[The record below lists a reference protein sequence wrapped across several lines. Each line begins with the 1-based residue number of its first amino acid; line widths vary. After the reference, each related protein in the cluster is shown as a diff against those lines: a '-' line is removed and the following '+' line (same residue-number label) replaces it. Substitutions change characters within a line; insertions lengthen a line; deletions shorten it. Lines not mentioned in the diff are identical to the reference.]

1 MNEEIDYTK
10 LSKEELI
17 SLLRNQ
23 EKARLDEVEKLNK
36 SNQELI
42 SSNQELNKN
51 NQELIY
57 EIERLSSEKKELQ
70 EQVKLWKTKY
80 EYQLAKEKKG
90 NLERF
95 VTKADNA
102 YKTAQ
107 ERRIYSRK
115 KIPPTNDPDATKRK
129 KAQRIYSKEEL
140 RELAKGNEI
149 YTNDILPELMAEH
162 PDWHFERIGEDETYI
177 LERVKAHIVV
187 HLVSTPKYI
196 SKEQRGVIYQNE
208 SISPIPHSNVGPSLL
223 ADICTAKFQF
233 GMPVFR
239 YHNWINGCGFEF
251 SLRTLYGYI
260 MKGAELL
267 EGIYNNIESSIR
279 TGNCSCL
286 GIDETYLKVI
296 EAIGDEREHC
306 YVYVINGEPD
316 GHKIRFFK
324 YTGSRNSDYVKNLL
338 KDYKGTIVVDGYS
351 GYDKMPEGISKQ
363 RCLCHLRRKF
373 ADIVKTLDD
382 DKKKDSVAYGALKLI
397 DKIFE
402 NERIIKDKKLDPM
415 DVLKERNSKD
425 YLADVDAFRKY
436 VEDTGFVEHSP
447 LGEAMNYYF
456 NGGDDFFT
464 FLSCGDIPLDNNMTE
479 RACKMFATNRRGFLF
494 CRNDDGA
501 RAASILTTVI
511 KTAEANGLY
520 PDEYL
525 NYVFSHTHNTSASAL
540 MPWSDVIRDNP
551 KLIIKKKK

>member
-36 SNQELI
+36 SNQEL
-42 SSNQELNKN
+42 NKN

-57 EIERLSSEKKELQ
+57 EIERLSSEKKELE
-70 EQVKLWKTKY
+70 EQVKLWKAKY

-162 PDWHFERIGEDETYI
+162 PDWHFEKIGEDETYI

-425 YLADVDAFRKY
+425 YLADVDAFKKY

-525 NYVFSHTHNTSASAL
+525 NYVFSHTHNTSASNL
-540 MPWSDVIRDNP
+540 MPWSDGVRDNP

>member
-1 MNEEIDYTK
+1 MNVEINYSE

-17 SLLRNQ
+17 SLLKDQ
-23 EKARLDEVEKLNK
+23 EEAHLRKVE
-36 SNQELI
+36 EL
-42 SSNQELNKN
+42 SKN
-51 NQELIY
+51 NQELIH
-57 EIERLSSEKKELQ
+57 ENERLASEKKVLE
-70 EQVKLWKTKY
+70 EQVKRWKAKY
-80 EYQLAKEKKG
+80 EYELAKEKKG

-95 VTKADNA
+95 VTKSDNA
-102 YKTAQ
+102 FRTVE
-107 ERRIYSRK
+107 ERRAYSRK
-115 KIPPTNDPDATKRK
+115 KIPPTNDPDAPKRK
-129 KAQRIYSKEEL
+129 KAQRIYSTEEL

-149 YTNDILPELMAEH
+149 YTNDILPELMAQH
-162 PDWHFERIGEDETYI
+162 PDWHFEKIGEDETFV

-208 SISPIPHSNVGPSLL
+208 SVSPISHSNVGPSLL
-223 ADICTAKFQF
+223 ADLCTAKFQF

-239 YHNWINGCGFEF
+239 YHKWINGCGFEF

-260 MKGAELL
+260 MKAAELL
-267 EGIYNNIESSIR
+267 EGIYAVIENLI
-279 TGNCSCL
+279 GNGKSPYY

-296 EAIGDEREHC
+296 EAIGDNREHC
-306 YVYVINGEPD
+306 YVYVIHGEPD
-316 GHKIRFFK
+316 GHKIRFFR
-324 YTGSRNSDYVKNLL
+324 YTGSRDSDYIKKLL
-338 KDYKGTIVVDGYS
+338 KNYKGTIVVDGYS

-382 DKKKDSVAYGALKLI
+382 KEKKDSVAYEALRLI

-402 NERIIKDKKLDPM
+402 NERRIKAKNLDPV
-415 DVLKERNSKD
+415 DVLEERNKED

-436 VEDTGFVEHSP
+436 VEEIGYAENSP
-447 LGEAMNYYF
+447 LGDAIGYYL

-464 FLSCGDIPLDNNMTE
+464 FLKCGDIPIDNNLTE
-479 RACKMFATNRRGFLF
+479 QTCKMFATNRRGFLF

-511 KTAEANGLY
+511 KTAEENGLY

-525 NYVFSHTHNTSASAL
+525 TYVFSHAHNTSASKL
-540 MPWSDVIRDNP
+540 MPWSEGIRDNP
-551 KLIIKKKK
+551 KLLIKKKG

>member
-1 MNEEIDYTK
+1 MNVKINYLE

-17 SLLRNQ
+17 SLMKDQEEAHLR
-23 EKARLDEVEKLNK
+23 KVE
-36 SNQELI
+36 ELI
-42 SSNQELNKN
+42 HEN
-51 NQELIY
+51 
-57 EIERLSSEKKELQ
+57 ERLASEKKVLE
-70 EQVKLWKTKY
+70 EQVKRWKAKY
-80 EYQLAKEKKG
+80 EYELAKEKKG

-95 VTKADNA
+95 VTKSDNA
-102 YKTAQ
+102 FRTVE
-107 ERRIYSRK
+107 ERRVYSRK
-115 KIPPTNDPDATKRK
+115 KIPPTNDPDAPKRK
-129 KAQRIYSKEEL
+129 KAQRIYSTEEL

-149 YTNDILPELMAEH
+149 YTNDILPELMAQH
-162 PDWHFERIGEDETYI
+162 PDWHFEKIGEDETFV

-208 SISPIPHSNVGPSLL
+208 SVSPISHSSVGPSLL
-223 ADICTAKFQF
+223 ADLCTAKFQF

-239 YHNWINGCGFEF
+239 YHKWINGCGFEF
-251 SLRTLYGYI
+251 SRRTLYGYI
-260 MKGAELL
+260 MKAAELL
-267 EGIYNNIESSIR
+267 EGIYAVIENLI
-279 TGNCSCL
+279 GNGKSPYY

-296 EAIGDEREHC
+296 EAIGDNREHC
-306 YVYVINGEPD
+306 YVYVIHGEPD
-316 GHKIRFFK
+316 GHKIRFFR
-324 YTGSRNSDYVKNLL
+324 YTGSRDSDYIKKLL
-338 KDYKGTIVVDGYS
+338 KNYKGTIVVDGYS

-382 DKKKDSVAYGALKLI
+382 KEKKDSVAYEALRLI

-402 NERIIKDKKLDPM
+402 NERRIKAKNLDPV
-415 DVLKERNSKD
+415 DVLEERNKED

-436 VEDTGFVEHSP
+436 VEEIGYAENSP
-447 LGEAMNYYF
+447 LGDAIGYYL

-464 FLSCGDIPLDNNMTE
+464 FLKCGDIPIDNNLTE
-479 RACKMFATNRRGFLF
+479 QTCKMFATNRRGFLF

-511 KTAEANGLY
+511 KTAEENGLY

-525 NYVFSHTHNTSASAL
+525 TYVFSHAHNTSASKL
-540 MPWSDVIRDNP
+540 MPWSEGIKDNP
-551 KLIIKKKK
+551 KLLIKKKG

>member
-1 MNEEIDYTK
+1 MNVEINYSE

-17 SLLRNQ
+17 SLLKDQ
-23 EKARLDEVEKLNK
+23 EEAHLRKVE
-36 SNQELI
+36 EL
-42 SSNQELNKN
+42 SKN
-51 NQELIY
+51 NQELIH
-57 EIERLSSEKKELQ
+57 ENERLASEKKDLE
-70 EQVKLWKTKY
+70 EQVKRWKAKY
-80 EYQLAKEKKG
+80 EYELAKEKKG

-95 VTKADNA
+95 VTKSDNA
-102 YKTAQ
+102 FRTVE
-107 ERRIYSRK
+107 ERKVYSRK
-115 KIPPTNDPDATKRK
+115 KIPSTNDPDAPKRK
-129 KAQRIYSKEEL
+129 KAQRIYSTEEL

-149 YTNDILPELMAEH
+149 YTNDILPELMAQH
-162 PDWHFERIGEDETYI
+162 PDWHFEKIGEDETFV

-208 SISPIPHSNVGPSLL
+208 SVSPISHSNVGPSLL
-223 ADICTAKFQF
+223 ADLCTAKFQF

-239 YHNWINGCGFEF
+239 YHKWINGCGFEF

-260 MKGAELL
+260 MKAAELL
-267 EGIYNNIESSIR
+267 EGIYAVIENLI
-279 TGNCSCL
+279 GNGKSPYY

-296 EAIGDEREHC
+296 EAIGDDREHC
-306 YVYVINGEPD
+306 YVYVIHGEPD
-316 GHKIRFFK
+316 GHKIRFFR
-324 YTGSRNSDYVKNLL
+324 YTGSRDSDYIKKLL
-338 KDYKGTIVVDGYS
+338 KNYKGTIVVDGYS

-382 DKKKDSVAYGALKLI
+382 KEKKDSVAYEALRLI

-402 NERIIKDKKLDPM
+402 NERRIKAKNLDPV
-415 DVLKERNSKD
+415 DVLEERNKED

-436 VEDTGFVEHSP
+436 VEEIGYAKNSP
-447 LGEAMNYYF
+447 LGNAIGYYL

-464 FLSCGDIPLDNNMTE
+464 FLKCGDIPIDNNLTE
-479 RACKMFATNRRGFLF
+479 QTCKMFATNRRGFLF

-511 KTAEANGLY
+511 KTAEENGLY

-525 NYVFSHTHNTSASAL
+525 TYVFSHAHNTSASKL
-540 MPWSDVIRDNP
+540 MPWSEGIRDNP
-551 KLIIKKKK
+551 KLLIKKKG

>member
-1 MNEEIDYTK
+1 MNVEINYSE

-17 SLLRNQ
+17 SLLKDQ
-23 EKARLDEVEKLNK
+23 EEAHLRKVE
-36 SNQELI
+36 EL
-42 SSNQELNKN
+42 SKN
-51 NQELIY
+51 NQELIH
-57 EIERLSSEKKELQ
+57 ENERLASEKKVLE
-70 EQVKLWKTKY
+70 EQVKRWKAKY
-80 EYQLAKEKKG
+80 EYELAKEKKG

-95 VTKADNA
+95 VTKSDNA
-102 YKTAQ
+102 FRTVE
-107 ERRIYSRK
+107 ERRAYSRK
-115 KIPPTNDPDATKRK
+115 KIPPTNDPDAPKRK
-129 KAQRIYSKEEL
+129 KAQRIYSTEEL

-149 YTNDILPELMAEH
+149 YTNDILPELMAQH
-162 PDWHFERIGEDETYI
+162 PDWHFEKIGEDETFV

-208 SISPIPHSNVGPSLL
+208 SVSPISHSNVGPSLL
-223 ADICTAKFQF
+223 ADLCTAKFQF

-239 YHNWINGCGFEF
+239 YHKWINGCGFEF

-260 MKGAELL
+260 MKAAELL
-267 EGIYNNIESSIR
+267 EGIYAVIENLI
-279 TGNCSCL
+279 GNGKSPYY

-296 EAIGDEREHC
+296 EAIGDDREHC
-306 YVYVINGEPD
+306 YVYVIHGEPD
-316 GHKIRFFK
+316 GHKIRFFR
-324 YTGSRNSDYVKNLL
+324 YTGSRDSDYIKKLL
-338 KDYKGTIVVDGYS
+338 KNYKGTIVVDGYS

-382 DKKKDSVAYGALKLI
+382 KEKKDSVAYEALRLI

-402 NERIIKDKKLDPM
+402 NERRIKAKNLDPV
-415 DVLKERNSKD
+415 DVLEERNKEE

-436 VEDTGFVEHSP
+436 VEEIGYAKNSP
-447 LGEAMNYYF
+447 LGDAIGYYL

-464 FLSCGDIPLDNNMTE
+464 FLKCGDIPIDNNLTE
-479 RACKMFATNRRGFLF
+479 QTCKMFATNRRGFLF

-511 KTAEANGLY
+511 KTAEENGLY

-525 NYVFSHTHNTSASAL
+525 TYVFSHAHNTSASKL
-540 MPWSDVIRDNP
+540 MPWSEGIRDNP
-551 KLIIKKKK
+551 KLLIKKKG

>member
-1 MNEEIDYTK
+1 MNVEINYSE

-17 SLLRNQ
+17 SLLKDQ
-23 EKARLDEVEKLNK
+23 EEAHLRKVE
-36 SNQELI
+36 EL
-42 SSNQELNKN
+42 SKN
-51 NQELIY
+51 NQELIH
-57 EIERLSSEKKELQ
+57 ENERLASEKKDLE
-70 EQVKLWKTKY
+70 EQVKRWKAKY
-80 EYQLAKEKKG
+80 EYELAKEKKG

-95 VTKADNA
+95 VTKSDNA
-102 YKTAQ
+102 FRTVE
-107 ERRIYSRK
+107 ERRAYSRK
-115 KIPPTNDPDATKRK
+115 KIPPTNDPDAPKRK
-129 KAQRIYSKEEL
+129 KAQRIYSTEEL

-149 YTNDILPELMAEH
+149 YTNDILPELMAQH
-162 PDWHFERIGEDETYI
+162 PDWHFEKIGEDETFV

-208 SISPIPHSNVGPSLL
+208 SVSPISHSNVGPSLL
-223 ADICTAKFQF
+223 ADLCTAKFQF

-239 YHNWINGCGFEF
+239 YHKWINGCGFEF

-260 MKGAELL
+260 MKAAELL
-267 EGIYNNIESSIR
+267 EGIYAVIENLI
-279 TGNCSCL
+279 GNGKSPYY

-296 EAIGDEREHC
+296 EAIGDNREHC
-306 YVYVINGEPD
+306 YVYVIHGEPD
-316 GHKIRFFK
+316 GHKIRFFR
-324 YTGSRNSDYVKNLL
+324 YTGSRDSDYIKKLL
-338 KDYKGTIVVDGYS
+338 KNYKGTIVVDGYS

-382 DKKKDSVAYGALKLI
+382 KEKKDSVAYEALRLI

-402 NERIIKDKKLDPM
+402 NERRIKAKNLDPV
-415 DVLKERNSKD
+415 DVLEERNKEE

-436 VEDTGFVEHSP
+436 VEEIGYAENSP
-447 LGEAMNYYF
+447 LGDAIGYYL

-464 FLSCGDIPLDNNMTE
+464 FLKCGDIPIDNNLTE
-479 RACKMFATNRRGFLF
+479 QTCKMFATNRRGFLF

-511 KTAEANGLY
+511 KTAEENGLY

-525 NYVFSHTHNTSASAL
+525 TYVFSHAHNTSASKL
-540 MPWSDVIRDNP
+540 MPWSEGIRDNP
-551 KLIIKKKK
+551 KLLIKKKG

>member
-1 MNEEIDYTK
+1 MLKDQEEAHLRK
-10 LSKEELI
+10 VEEL
-17 SLLRNQ
+17 S
-23 EKARLDEVEKLNK
+23 
-36 SNQELI
+36 
-42 SSNQELNKN
+42 KN
-51 NQELIY
+51 NQELIH
-57 EIERLSSEKKELQ
+57 ENERLASEKKVLE
-70 EQVKLWKTKY
+70 EQVKRWKAKY
-80 EYQLAKEKKG
+80 EYELAKEKKG

-95 VTKADNA
+95 VTKSDNA
-102 YKTAQ
+102 FRTAE
-107 ERRIYSRK
+107 ERRAYSRK
-115 KIPPTNDPDATKRK
+115 KIPSTNDPDAPKRK
-129 KAQRIYSKEEL
+129 KARRIYSTEEL

-149 YTNDILPELMAEH
+149 YTNDILPELMAQH
-162 PDWHFERIGEDETYI
+162 PDWHFEKIGEDETFV

-208 SISPIPHSNVGPSLL
+208 SVSPISHSNVGPSLL
-223 ADICTAKFQF
+223 ADLCTAKFQF

-239 YHNWINGCGFEF
+239 YHKWINGCGFEF

-260 MKGAELL
+260 MKAAELL
-267 EGIYNNIESSIR
+267 EGIYAVIENLI
-279 TGNCSCL
+279 GNGKSPYY

-296 EAIGDEREHC
+296 EAIGDDREHC
-306 YVYVINGEPD
+306 YVYVIHGEPD
-316 GHKIRFFK
+316 GHKIRFFR
-324 YTGSRNSDYVKNLL
+324 YTGSRDSDYIKKLL
-338 KDYKGTIVVDGYS
+338 KNYKGTIVVDGYS

-382 DKKKDSVAYGALKLI
+382 KEKKDSVAYEALRLI

-402 NERIIKDKKLDPM
+402 NERRIKAKNLDPV
-415 DVLKERNSKD
+415 DVLEERNKED

-436 VEDTGFVEHSP
+436 VEEIGYAENSP
-447 LGEAMNYYF
+447 LGDAIGYYL

-464 FLSCGDIPLDNNMTE
+464 FLKCGDIPIDNNLTE
-479 RACKMFATNRRGFLF
+479 QTCKMFATNRRGFLF

-511 KTAEANGLY
+511 KTAEENGLY

-525 NYVFSHTHNTSASAL
+525 TYVFSHAHNTSASNL
-540 MPWSDVIRDNP
+540 MPWSEGIRDNP
-551 KLIIKKKK
+551 KLLIKKKG

>member
-1 MNEEIDYTK
+1 MNVEINYSE

-17 SLLRNQ
+17 SLLKDR
-23 EKARLDEVEKLNK
+23 EEAHLRKVE
-36 SNQELI
+36 EL
-42 SSNQELNKN
+42 SKN
-51 NQELIY
+51 NQELIH
-57 EIERLSSEKKELQ
+57 ENERLASEKKDLE
-70 EQVKLWKTKY
+70 EQVKRWKAKY
-80 EYQLAKEKKG
+80 EYELAKEKKG

-95 VTKADNA
+95 VTKSDNA
-102 YKTAQ
+102 FRTVE
-107 ERRIYSRK
+107 ERRAYSRK
-115 KIPPTNDPDATKRK
+115 KIPSTNDPDAPKRK
-129 KAQRIYSKEEL
+129 KAQRIYSTEEL

-149 YTNDILPELMAEH
+149 YTNDILPELMSQH
-162 PDWHFERIGEDETYI
+162 PDWHFEKIGEDETFV

-208 SISPIPHSNVGPSLL
+208 SVSPISHSNVGPSLL
-223 ADICTAKFQF
+223 ADLCTAKFQF

-239 YHNWINGCGFEF
+239 YHKWINGCGFEF

-260 MKGAELL
+260 MKAAELL
-267 EGIYNNIESSIR
+267 EGIYAVIENLI
-279 TGNCSCL
+279 GNGKSPYY

-296 EAIGDEREHC
+296 EAIGDDREHC
-306 YVYVINGEPD
+306 YVYVIHGEPD
-316 GHKIRFFK
+316 GHKIRFFR
-324 YTGSRNSDYVKNLL
+324 YTGSRDSDYIKKLL
-338 KDYKGTIVVDGYS
+338 KNYKGTIVVDGYS

-382 DKKKDSVAYGALKLI
+382 KEKKDSVAYEALRLI

-402 NERIIKDKKLDPM
+402 NERRIKAKNLDPV
-415 DVLKERNSKD
+415 DVLEERNKED

-436 VEDTGFVEHSP
+436 VEEIGYAKNSP
-447 LGEAMNYYF
+447 LGDAIGYYL

-464 FLSCGDIPLDNNMTE
+464 FLKCGDIPIDNNLTE
-479 RACKMFATNRRGFLF
+479 QTCKMFATNRRGFLF

-511 KTAEANGLY
+511 KTAEENGLY

-525 NYVFSHTHNTSASAL
+525 TYVFSHAHNTSASNL
-540 MPWSDVIRDNP
+540 MPWSEGIRDNP
-551 KLIIKKKK
+551 KLLIKKKG

>member
-1 MNEEIDYTK
+1 MNVEINYSE

-17 SLLRNQ
+17 SLLKDQ
-23 EKARLDEVEKLNK
+23 EEAHLRKVE
-36 SNQELI
+36 EL
-42 SSNQELNKN
+42 SKN
-51 NQELIY
+51 NQEIIH
-57 EIERLSSEKKELQ
+57 ENERLASEKKDLE
-70 EQVKLWKTKY
+70 EQVKRWKAKY
-80 EYQLAKEKKG
+80 EYELAKEKKG

-95 VTKADNA
+95 VTKSDNA
-102 YKTAQ
+102 FRTVE
-107 ERRIYSRK
+107 ERRVYSRK
-115 KIPPTNDPDATKRK
+115 KIPPTNDPDAPKRK
-129 KAQRIYSKEEL
+129 KAQRIYSTEEL

-149 YTNDILPELMAEH
+149 YTNDILPELMSQH
-162 PDWHFERIGEDETYI
+162 PDWHFEKIGEDETFV

-208 SISPIPHSNVGPSLL
+208 SVSPISHSNVGPSLL
-223 ADICTAKFQF
+223 ADLCTAKFQF

-239 YHNWINGCGFEF
+239 YHKWINGCGFEF

-260 MKGAELL
+260 MKAAELL
-267 EGIYNNIESSIR
+267 EGIYAVIENLI
-279 TGNCSCL
+279 GNGKSPYY

-296 EAIGDEREHC
+296 EAIGDDREHC
-306 YVYVINGEPD
+306 YVYVIHGEPD
-316 GHKIRFFK
+316 GHKIRFFR
-324 YTGSRNSDYVKNLL
+324 YTGSRDSDYIKKLL
-338 KDYKGTIVVDGYS
+338 KNYKGTIVVDGYS

-382 DKKKDSVAYGALKLI
+382 KEKKNSVAYEALRLI

-402 NERIIKDKKLDPM
+402 NERRIKAKNLDPV
-415 DVLKERNSKD
+415 DVLEERNKED

-436 VEDTGFVEHSP
+436 VEEIGYAENSP
-447 LGEAMNYYF
+447 LGDAIGYYL

-464 FLSCGDIPLDNNMTE
+464 FLKCGDIPIDNNLTE
-479 RACKMFATNRRGFLF
+479 QTCKMFATNRRGFLF

-511 KTAEANGLY
+511 KTAEENGLY

-525 NYVFSHTHNTSASAL
+525 TYVFSHAHNTSASNL
-540 MPWSDVIRDNP
+540 MPWSEGIRDNP
-551 KLIIKKKK
+551 KLLIKKKG

>member
-1 MNEEIDYTK
+1 MNVEINYSE

-17 SLLRNQ
+17 SLLKDQ
-23 EKARLDEVEKLNK
+23 EEAHLRKVE
-36 SNQELI
+36 EL
-42 SSNQELNKN
+42 SKN
-51 NQELIY
+51 NQELIH
-57 EIERLSSEKKELQ
+57 ENERLASEKKVLE
-70 EQVKLWKTKY
+70 EQVKRWKAKY
-80 EYQLAKEKKG
+80 EYELAKEKKG

-95 VTKADNA
+95 VTKSDNA
-102 YKTAQ
+102 FRTVE
-107 ERRIYSRK
+107 ERRVYSRK
-115 KIPPTNDPDATKRK
+115 KIPPTNDPDAPKRK
-129 KAQRIYSKEEL
+129 KAQRIYSTEEL

-149 YTNDILPELMAEH
+149 YTNDILPELMAQH
-162 PDWHFERIGEDETYI
+162 PDWHFEKIGEDETFV

-208 SISPIPHSNVGPSLL
+208 SVSPISHSSVGPSLL
-223 ADICTAKFQF
+223 ADLCTAKFQF

-239 YHNWINGCGFEF
+239 YHKWINGCGFEF

-260 MKGAELL
+260 MKAAELL
-267 EGIYNNIESSIR
+267 EGIYAVIENLI
-279 TGNCSCL
+279 GNGKSPYY

-296 EAIGDEREHC
+296 EAIGDNREHC
-306 YVYVINGEPD
+306 YVYVIHGEPD

-324 YTGSRNSDYVKNLL
+324 YTGSRDSDYIKKLL
-338 KDYKGTIVVDGYS
+338 KNYKGTIVVDGYS

-382 DKKKDSVAYGALKLI
+382 KEKKDSVAYEALRLI

-402 NERIIKDKKLDPM
+402 NERRIKAKNLDPV
-415 DVLKERNSKD
+415 DVLEERNKED

-436 VEDTGFVEHSP
+436 VEEIGYAENSP
-447 LGEAMNYYF
+447 LGDAIGYYL

-464 FLSCGDIPLDNNMTE
+464 FLKCGDIPIDNNLTE
-479 RACKMFATNRRGFLF
+479 QTCKMFATNRRGFLF

-511 KTAEANGLY
+511 KTAEENGLY

-525 NYVFSHTHNTSASAL
+525 TYVFSHAHNTSASNL
-540 MPWSDVIRDNP
+540 MPWSEGIRDNP
-551 KLIIKKKK
+551 KLLIKKKG

>member
-1 MNEEIDYTK
+1 MNVEINYSE

-17 SLLRNQ
+17 SLLKDQ
-23 EKARLDEVEKLNK
+23 EEAHLRKVE
-36 SNQELI
+36 EL
-42 SSNQELNKN
+42 SKN
-51 NQELIY
+51 NQELIH
-57 EIERLSSEKKELQ
+57 ENERLASEKKDLE
-70 EQVKLWKTKY
+70 EQVKRWKAKY
-80 EYQLAKEKKG
+80 EYELAKEKKG

-95 VTKADNA
+95 VTKSDNA
-102 YKTAQ
+102 FRTVE
-107 ERRIYSRK
+107 ERRAYSRK
-115 KIPPTNDPDATKRK
+115 KIPPTNDPDAPKRK
-129 KAQRIYSKEEL
+129 KAQRIYSTEEL

-149 YTNDILPELMAEH
+149 YTNDILPELMAQH
-162 PDWHFERIGEDETYI
+162 PDWHFEKIGEDETFV

-208 SISPIPHSNVGPSLL
+208 SVSPISHSNVGPSLL
-223 ADICTAKFQF
+223 ADLCTAKFQF

-239 YHNWINGCGFEF
+239 YHKWINGCGFEF

-260 MKGAELL
+260 MKAAELL
-267 EGIYNNIESSIR
+267 EGIYAVIENLI
-279 TGNCSCL
+279 GNGKSPYY

-296 EAIGDEREHC
+296 EAIGDDREHC
-306 YVYVINGEPD
+306 YVYVIHGEPD
-316 GHKIRFFK
+316 GHKIRFFR
-324 YTGSRNSDYVKNLL
+324 YTGSRDSDYIKKLL
-338 KDYKGTIVVDGYS
+338 KNYKGTIVVDGYS

-382 DKKKDSVAYGALKLI
+382 KEKKDSVAYEALRLI

-402 NERIIKDKKLDPM
+402 NERRIKAKNLDPV
-415 DVLKERNSKD
+415 DVLEERNKED

-436 VEDTGFVEHSP
+436 VEEIGYAENSP
-447 LGEAMNYYF
+447 LGDAIGYYL

-464 FLSCGDIPLDNNMTE
+464 FLKCGDIPIDNNLTE
-479 RACKMFATNRRGFLF
+479 QTCKMFATNRRGFLF

-501 RAASILTTVI
+501 RAASILTSII
-511 KTAEANGLY
+511 KTAEENGLY

-525 NYVFSHTHNTSASAL
+525 TYVFSHAHNTSASNL
-540 MPWSDVIRDNP
+540 MPWSEGIRDNP
-551 KLIIKKKK
+551 KLLIKKKG

>member
-1 MNEEIDYTK
+1 MNVEINYSE

-17 SLLRNQ
+17 SLLKDQ
-23 EKARLDEVEKLNK
+23 EEAHLRKVE
-36 SNQELI
+36 EL
-42 SSNQELNKN
+42 SKN
-51 NQELIY
+51 NQELIH
-57 EIERLSSEKKELQ
+57 ENERLASEKKDLE
-70 EQVKLWKTKY
+70 EQVKRWKAKY
-80 EYQLAKEKKG
+80 EYELAKEKKG

-95 VTKADNA
+95 VTKSDNA
-102 YKTAQ
+102 FRTVE
-107 ERRIYSRK
+107 ERRAYSRK
-115 KIPPTNDPDATKRK
+115 KIPSTNDPDAPKRK
-129 KAQRIYSKEEL
+129 KAQRIYSTEEL

-149 YTNDILPELMAEH
+149 YTNDILPELMSQH
-162 PDWHFERIGEDETYI
+162 PDWHFEKIGEDETFV

-208 SISPIPHSNVGPSLL
+208 SVSPISHSNVGPSLL
-223 ADICTAKFQF
+223 ADLCTAKFQF

-239 YHNWINGCGFEF
+239 YHKWINGCGFEF

-260 MKGAELL
+260 MKAAELL
-267 EGIYNNIESSIR
+267 EGIYAVIENLI
-279 TGNCSCL
+279 GNGKSPYY

-296 EAIGDEREHC
+296 EAIGDDREHC
-306 YVYVINGEPD
+306 YVYVIHGEPD
-316 GHKIRFFK
+316 GHKIRFFR
-324 YTGSRNSDYVKNLL
+324 YTGSRDSYYIKKLL
-338 KDYKGTIVVDGYS
+338 KNYKGTIVVDGYS

-382 DKKKDSVAYGALKLI
+382 KEKKDSVAYEALRLI

-402 NERIIKDKKLDPM
+402 NERRIKAKNLDPV
-415 DVLKERNSKD
+415 DVLEERNKED

-436 VEDTGFVEHSP
+436 VEEIGYAKDSP
-447 LGEAMNYYF
+447 LGDAIGYYL

-464 FLSCGDIPLDNNMTE
+464 FLKCGDIPIDNNLTE
-479 RACKMFATNRRGFLF
+479 QTCKMFATNRRGFLF

-511 KTAEANGLY
+511 KTAEENGLY

-525 NYVFSHTHNTSASAL
+525 TYVFSHAHNTSASNL
-540 MPWSDVIRDNP
+540 MPWSEGIRDNP
-551 KLIIKKKK
+551 KLLIKKKG

>member
-1 MNEEIDYTK
+1 MNVEINYSE

-17 SLLRNQ
+17 SLLKDQ
-23 EKARLDEVEKLNK
+23 EEAHLRKVE
-36 SNQELI
+36 EL
-42 SSNQELNKN
+42 SKN
-51 NQELIY
+51 NQELIH
-57 EIERLSSEKKELQ
+57 ENERLASEKKVLE
-70 EQVKLWKTKY
+70 EQVKRWKAKY
-80 EYQLAKEKKG
+80 EYELAKEKKG

-95 VTKADNA
+95 VTKSDNA
-102 YKTAQ
+102 FRTVE
-107 ERRIYSRK
+107 ERRVYSRK
-115 KIPPTNDPDATKRK
+115 KIPPTNDPDAPKRK
-129 KAQRIYSKEEL
+129 KAQRIYSTEEL

-149 YTNDILPELMAEH
+149 YTNDILPELMSQH
-162 PDWHFERIGEDETYI
+162 PDWHFEKIGEDETFV

-208 SISPIPHSNVGPSLL
+208 SVSPISHSNVGPSLL
-223 ADICTAKFQF
+223 ADLCTAKFQF

-239 YHNWINGCGFEF
+239 YHKWINGCGFEF

-260 MKGAELL
+260 MKAAELL
-267 EGIYNNIESSIR
+267 EGIYAVIENLIG
-279 TGNCSCL
+279 TGKSPYY

-296 EAIGDEREHC
+296 EAIGDNREHC
-306 YVYVINGEPD
+306 YVYVIHGEPD
-316 GHKIRFFK
+316 GHKIRFFR
-324 YTGSRNSDYVKNLL
+324 YTGSRDSDYIKKLL
-338 KDYKGTIVVDGYS
+338 KNYKGTIVVDGYS

-382 DKKKDSVAYGALKLI
+382 KEKKDSVAYEALRLI

-402 NERIIKDKKLDPM
+402 NERRIKAKNLDPV
-415 DVLKERNSKD
+415 DVLEERNKEE

-436 VEDTGFVEHSP
+436 VEEIGYAENSP
-447 LGEAMNYYF
+447 LGDAIGYYL

-464 FLSCGDIPLDNNMTE
+464 FLKCGDIPIDNNLTE
-479 RACKMFATNRRGFLF
+479 QTCKMFATNRRGFLF

-511 KTAEANGLY
+511 KTAEENGLY

-525 NYVFSHTHNTSASAL
+525 TYVFSHAHNTSASKL
-540 MPWSDVIRDNP
+540 MPWSEGIRDNP
-551 KLIIKKKK
+551 KLLIKKKG

>member
-1 MNEEIDYTK
+1 MNVEINYSE

-17 SLLRNQ
+17 SLLKDQ
-23 EKARLDEVEKLNK
+23 EEAHLRKVE
-36 SNQELI
+36 EL
-42 SSNQELNKN
+42 SKN
-51 NQELIY
+51 NQELIH
-57 EIERLSSEKKELQ
+57 ENERLASEKKVLE
-70 EQVKLWKTKY
+70 EQVKRWKAKY
-80 EYQLAKEKKG
+80 EYELAKEKKG

-95 VTKADNA
+95 VTKSDNA
-102 YKTAQ
+102 FRTVE
-107 ERRIYSRK
+107 ERRAYSRK
-115 KIPPTNDPDATKRK
+115 KIPSTNDPDAPKRK
-129 KAQRIYSKEEL
+129 KAQRIYSTEEL

-149 YTNDILPELMAEH
+149 YTNDILPELMAQH
-162 PDWHFERIGEDETYI
+162 PDWHFEKIGEDETFV

-208 SISPIPHSNVGPSLL
+208 SVSPISHSNVGPSLL
-223 ADICTAKFQF
+223 ADLCTAKFQF

-239 YHNWINGCGFEF
+239 YHKWINGCGFEF

-260 MKGAELL
+260 MKAAELL
-267 EGIYNNIESSIR
+267 EGIYAVIENLI
-279 TGNCSCL
+279 GNGKSPYY

-296 EAIGDEREHC
+296 EAIGDDREHC
-306 YVYVINGEPD
+306 YVYVIHGEPD
-316 GHKIRFFK
+316 GHKIRFFR
-324 YTGSRNSDYVKNLL
+324 YTGSRDSDYIKKLL
-338 KDYKGTIVVDGYS
+338 KNYKGTIVVDGYS

-382 DKKKDSVAYGALKLI
+382 KEKKGSVAYEALRLI

-402 NERIIKDKKLDPM
+402 NERRIKAKNLDPV
-415 DVLKERNSKD
+415 DVLEERNKED

-436 VEDTGFVEHSP
+436 VEEIGYAENSP
-447 LGEAMNYYF
+447 LGDAIGYYL

-464 FLSCGDIPLDNNMTE
+464 FLKCGDIPIDNNLTE
-479 RACKMFATNRRGFLF
+479 QTCKMFATNRRGFLF

-511 KTAEANGLY
+511 KTAEENGLY

-525 NYVFSHTHNTSASAL
+525 TYVFSHAHNTSASKL
-540 MPWSDVIRDNP
+540 MPWSEGIRDNP
-551 KLIIKKKK
+551 KLLIKKKG

>member
-1 MNEEIDYTK
+1 MNVEINYSE

-17 SLLRNQ
+17 SLLKDQ
-23 EKARLDEVEKLNK
+23 EEAHLRKVE
-36 SNQELI
+36 EL
-42 SSNQELNKN
+42 SKN
-51 NQELIY
+51 NQELIH
-57 EIERLSSEKKELQ
+57 ENERLASEKKDLE
-70 EQVKLWKTKY
+70 EQVKRWKAKY
-80 EYQLAKEKKG
+80 EYELAKEKKG

-95 VTKADNA
+95 VTKSDNA
-102 YKTAQ
+102 FRTVE
-107 ERRIYSRK
+107 ERRVYSRK
-115 KIPPTNDPDATKRK
+115 KIPPTNDPDAPKRK
-129 KAQRIYSKEEL
+129 KAQRIYSTEEL

-149 YTNDILPELMAEH
+149 YTNDILPELMAQH
-162 PDWHFERIGEDETYI
+162 PDWHFEKIGEDETFV

-208 SISPIPHSNVGPSLL
+208 SVSPISHSSVGPSLL
-223 ADICTAKFQF
+223 ADLCTAKFQF

-239 YHNWINGCGFEF
+239 YHKWINGCGFEF

-260 MKGAELL
+260 MKAAELL
-267 EGIYNNIESSIR
+267 EGIYAVIENLI
-279 TGNCSCL
+279 GNGKSPYY

-296 EAIGDEREHC
+296 EAIGDNREHC
-306 YVYVINGEPD
+306 YVYVIHGEPD
-316 GHKIRFFK
+316 GHKIRFFR
-324 YTGSRNSDYVKNLL
+324 YTGSRDSDYIKKLL
-338 KDYKGTIVVDGYS
+338 KNYKGTIVVDGYS

-382 DKKKDSVAYGALKLI
+382 KEKKDSVAYEALRLI

-402 NERIIKDKKLDPM
+402 NERRIKAKNLDPV
-415 DVLKERNSKD
+415 DVLEERNKED

-436 VEDTGFVEHSP
+436 VEEIGYAKNSP
-447 LGEAMNYYF
+447 LGDAIGYYL

-464 FLSCGDIPLDNNMTE
+464 FLKCGDIPIDNNLTE
-479 RACKMFATNRRGFLF
+479 QTCKMFATNRRGFLF

-511 KTAEANGLY
+511 KTAEENGLY

-525 NYVFSHTHNTSASAL
+525 TYVFSHAHNTSASNL
-540 MPWSDVIRDNP
+540 MPWSEGIRDNP
-551 KLIIKKKK
+551 KLLITTKG

>member
-1 MNEEIDYTK
+1 MNVEINYSE

-17 SLLRNQ
+17 SLLKDQ
-23 EKARLDEVEKLNK
+23 EEAHLRKVE
-36 SNQELI
+36 EL
-42 SSNQELNKN
+42 SKN
-51 NQELIY
+51 NQELIH
-57 EIERLSSEKKELQ
+57 ENERLASEKKVLE
-70 EQVKLWKTKY
+70 EQVKRWKAKY
-80 EYQLAKEKKG
+80 EYELAKEKKG

-95 VTKADNA
+95 VTKSDNA
-102 YKTAQ
+102 FRTVE
-107 ERRIYSRK
+107 ERRAYSRK
-115 KIPPTNDPDATKRK
+115 KIPPTNDPDAPKRK
-129 KAQRIYSKEEL
+129 KAQRIYSTEEL

-149 YTNDILPELMAEH
+149 YTNDILPELMSQH
-162 PDWHFERIGEDETYI
+162 PDWHFEKIGEDETFV

-208 SISPIPHSNVGPSLL
+208 SVSPISHSNVGPSLL
-223 ADICTAKFQF
+223 ADLCTAKFQF

-239 YHNWINGCGFEF
+239 YHKWINGCGFEF

-260 MKGAELL
+260 MKAAELL
-267 EGIYNNIESSIR
+267 EGIYAVIENLIG
-279 TGNCSCL
+279 TGKSPYY

-296 EAIGDEREHC
+296 EAIGDDREHC
-306 YVYVINGEPD
+306 YVYVIHGEPD
-316 GHKIRFFK
+316 GHKIRFFR
-324 YTGSRNSDYVKNLL
+324 YTGSRDSDYIKKLL
-338 KDYKGTIVVDGYS
+338 KNYKGTIVVDGYS

-382 DKKKDSVAYGALKLI
+382 KEKKDSVAYEALRLI

-402 NERIIKDKKLDPM
+402 NERRIKAKNLDPV
-415 DVLKERNSKD
+415 DVLEERNKED

-436 VEDTGFVEHSP
+436 VEEIGYAKNSP
-447 LGEAMNYYF
+447 LGDAIGYYL

-464 FLSCGDIPLDNNMTE
+464 FLKCGDIPIDNNLTE
-479 RACKMFATNRRGFLF
+479 QTCKMFATNRRGFLF

-511 KTAEANGLY
+511 KTAEENGLY

-525 NYVFSHTHNTSASAL
+525 TYVFSHAHNTSASNL
-540 MPWSDVIRDNP
+540 MPWSEGIRDNP
-551 KLIIKKKK
+551 KLLIKKKG

>member
-1 MNEEIDYTK
+1 MNVKINYSE

-17 SLLRNQ
+17 SLMKDQEEAHLR
-23 EKARLDEVEKLNK
+23 KVE
-36 SNQELI
+36 ELI
-42 SSNQELNKN
+42 HEN
-51 NQELIY
+51 
-57 EIERLSSEKKELQ
+57 ERLASEKKVLE
-70 EQVKLWKTKY
+70 EQVKRWKAKY
-80 EYQLAKEKKG
+80 EYELAKEKKG

-95 VTKADNA
+95 VTKSDNA
-102 YKTAQ
+102 FRTVE
-107 ERRIYSRK
+107 ERRVYSRK
-115 KIPPTNDPDATKRK
+115 KIPPTNDPDAPKRK
-129 KAQRIYSKEEL
+129 KAQRIYSTEEL

-149 YTNDILPELMAEH
+149 YTNDILPELMAQH
-162 PDWHFERIGEDETYI
+162 PDWHFEKIGEDETFV

-208 SISPIPHSNVGPSLL
+208 SVSPISHSNVGPSLL
-223 ADICTAKFQF
+223 ADLCTAKFQF

-239 YHNWINGCGFEF
+239 YHKWINGCGFEF

-260 MKGAELL
+260 MKAAELL
-267 EGIYNNIESSIR
+267 EGIYAVIENLI
-279 TGNCSCL
+279 GNGKSPYY

-296 EAIGDEREHC
+296 EAIGDDREHC
-306 YVYVINGEPD
+306 YVYVIHGEPD
-316 GHKIRFFK
+316 GHKIRFFR
-324 YTGSRNSDYVKNLL
+324 YTGSRDSDYIKKLL
-338 KDYKGTIVVDGYS
+338 KNYKGTIVVDGYS

-382 DKKKDSVAYGALKLI
+382 KEKKDSVAYEALRLI

-402 NERIIKDKKLDPM
+402 NERRIKAKNLDPV
-415 DVLKERNSKD
+415 DVLEERNKED

-436 VEDTGFVEHSP
+436 VEEIGYAENSP
-447 LGEAMNYYF
+447 LGDAIGYYL

-464 FLSCGDIPLDNNMTE
+464 FLKCGDIPIDNNLTE
-479 RACKMFATNRRGFLF
+479 QTCKMFATNRRGFLF

-511 KTAEANGLY
+511 KTAEENGLY

-525 NYVFSHTHNTSASAL
+525 TYVFSHAHNTSASNL
-540 MPWSDVIRDNP
+540 MPWSEGIRDNP
-551 KLIIKKKK
+551 KLLIKKKG

>member
-1 MNEEIDYTK
+1 MNVEINYSE

-17 SLLRNQ
+17 SLLKDQ
-23 EKARLDEVEKLNK
+23 EEAHLRKVE
-36 SNQELI
+36 EL
-42 SSNQELNKN
+42 SKN
-51 NQELIY
+51 NQELIH
-57 EIERLSSEKKELQ
+57 ENERLASEKKDLE
-70 EQVKLWKTKY
+70 EQVKRWKAKY
-80 EYQLAKEKKG
+80 EYELAKEKKG

-95 VTKADNA
+95 VTKSDNA
-102 YKTAQ
+102 FRTVE
-107 ERRIYSRK
+107 ERRVYSRK
-115 KIPPTNDPDATKRK
+115 KIPPTNDPDAPKRK
-129 KAQRIYSKEEL
+129 KDQRIYSTEEL

-149 YTNDILPELMAEH
+149 YTNDILPELMAQH
-162 PDWHFERIGEDETYI
+162 PDWHFEKIGEDETFV

-208 SISPIPHSNVGPSLL
+208 SVSPISHSNVGPSLL
-223 ADICTAKFQF
+223 ADLCTAKFQF

-239 YHNWINGCGFEF
+239 YHKWINGCGFEF

-260 MKGAELL
+260 MKAAELL
-267 EGIYNNIESSIR
+267 EGIYAVIENLIG
-279 TGNCSCL
+279 TGKSPYY

-296 EAIGDEREHC
+296 EAIGDDREHC
-306 YVYVINGEPD
+306 YVYVIHGEPD
-316 GHKIRFFK
+316 GHKIRFFR
-324 YTGSRNSDYVKNLL
+324 YTGSRDSDYIKKLL
-338 KDYKGTIVVDGYS
+338 KNYKGTIVVDGYS

-382 DKKKDSVAYGALKLI
+382 KEKKDSVAYEALRLI

-402 NERIIKDKKLDPM
+402 NERRIKAKNLDPV
-415 DVLKERNSKD
+415 DVLEERNKEE

-436 VEDTGFVEHSP
+436 VEEIGYAENSP
-447 LGEAMNYYF
+447 LGDAIGYYL

-464 FLSCGDIPLDNNMTE
+464 FLKCGDIPIDNNLTE
-479 RACKMFATNRRGFLF
+479 QTCKMFATNRRGFLF

-501 RAASILTTVI
+501 RAASILTSVI
-511 KTAEANGLY
+511 KTAEENGLY

-525 NYVFSHTHNTSASAL
+525 TYVFSHAHNTSASNL
-540 MPWSDVIRDNP
+540 MPWSEGIRDNP
-551 KLIIKKKK
+551 KLLIKKKG

>member
-1 MNEEIDYTK
+1 MNVEINYSE

-17 SLLRNQ
+17 SLLKDQ
-23 EKARLDEVEKLNK
+23 EEAHLRKVE
-36 SNQELI
+36 EL
-42 SSNQELNKN
+42 SKN
-51 NQELIY
+51 NQELIH
-57 EIERLSSEKKELQ
+57 ENERLASEKKVLE
-70 EQVKLWKTKY
+70 EQVKRWKAKY
-80 EYQLAKEKKG
+80 EYELAKEKKG

-95 VTKADNA
+95 VTKSDNA
-102 YKTAQ
+102 FRTVE
-107 ERRIYSRK
+107 ERRVYSRK
-115 KIPPTNDPDATKRK
+115 KIPPTNDPDAPKRK
-129 KAQRIYSKEEL
+129 KAQRIYSTEEL

-149 YTNDILPELMAEH
+149 YTNDILPELMSQH
-162 PDWHFERIGEDETYI
+162 PDWHFEKIGEDETFV

-187 HLVSTPKYI
+187 HLVSTSKYI

-208 SISPIPHSNVGPSLL
+208 SVSPISHSNVGPSLL
-223 ADICTAKFQF
+223 ADLCTAKFQF

-239 YHNWINGCGFEF
+239 YHKWINGCGFEF

-260 MKGAELL
+260 MKAAELL
-267 EGIYNNIESSIR
+267 EGIYAVIENLIG
-279 TGNCSCL
+279 TGKSPYY

-296 EAIGDEREHC
+296 EAIGDDREHC
-306 YVYVINGEPD
+306 YVYVIHGEPD
-316 GHKIRFFK
+316 GHKIRFFR
-324 YTGSRNSDYVKNLL
+324 YTGSRDSDYIKKLL
-338 KDYKGTIVVDGYS
+338 KNYKGTIVVDGYS

-382 DKKKDSVAYGALKLI
+382 KEKKDSVAYEALRLI

-402 NERIIKDKKLDPM
+402 NERRIKAKNLDPV
-415 DVLKERNSKD
+415 DVLEERNKED

-436 VEDTGFVEHSP
+436 VEEIGYAENSP
-447 LGEAMNYYF
+447 LGDAIGYYL

-464 FLSCGDIPLDNNMTE
+464 FLKCGDIPIDNNLTE
-479 RACKMFATNRRGFLF
+479 QTCKMFATNRRGFLF

-511 KTAEANGLY
+511 KTAEENGLY

-525 NYVFSHTHNTSASAL
+525 TYVFSHAHNTSASNL
-540 MPWSDVIRDNP
+540 MPWSEGIRDNP
-551 KLIIKKKK
+551 KLLIKKKG

>member
-1 MNEEIDYTK
+1 MNVKINYSE

-17 SLLRNQ
+17 SLLKDQ
-23 EKARLDEVEKLNK
+23 EEAHLRKVE
-36 SNQELI
+36 EL
-42 SSNQELNKN
+42 SKN
-51 NQELIY
+51 NQELIH
-57 EIERLSSEKKELQ
+57 ENERLASEKKDLE
-70 EQVKLWKTKY
+70 EQVKRWKAKY
-80 EYQLAKEKKG
+80 EYELAKEKKG

-95 VTKADNA
+95 VTKSDNA
-102 YKTAQ
+102 FRTVE
-107 ERRIYSRK
+107 ERRAYFRK
-115 KIPPTNDPDATKRK
+115 KIPPTNDPDAPKRK
-129 KAQRIYSKEEL
+129 KAQRIYSTEEL

-149 YTNDILPELMAEH
+149 YTNDILPELMAQH
-162 PDWHFERIGEDETYI
+162 PDWHFEKIGEDETFV

-208 SISPIPHSNVGPSLL
+208 SVSPISHSNVGPSLL
-223 ADICTAKFQF
+223 ADLCTAKFQF

-239 YHNWINGCGFEF
+239 YHKWINGCGFEF

-260 MKGAELL
+260 MKAAELL
-267 EGIYNNIESSIR
+267 EGIYAVIENLI
-279 TGNCSCL
+279 GNGKSPYY

-296 EAIGDEREHC
+296 EAIGDNREHC
-306 YVYVINGEPD
+306 YVYVIHGEPD
-316 GHKIRFFK
+316 GHKIRFFR
-324 YTGSRNSDYVKNLL
+324 YTGSRDSDYIKKLL
-338 KDYKGTIVVDGYS
+338 KNYKGTIVVDGYS

-382 DKKKDSVAYGALKLI
+382 KEKKDSVAYEALRLI

-402 NERIIKDKKLDPM
+402 NERRIKAKNLDPV
-415 DVLKERNSKD
+415 DVLEERNKED

-436 VEDTGFVEHSP
+436 VEEIGYAENSP
-447 LGEAMNYYF
+447 LGDAIGYYL

-464 FLSCGDIPLDNNMTE
+464 FLKCGDIPIDNNLTE
-479 RACKMFATNRRGFLF
+479 QTCKMFATNRRGFLF

-511 KTAEANGLY
+511 KTAEENGLY

-525 NYVFSHTHNTSASAL
+525 TYVFSHAHNTSASKL
-540 MPWSDVIRDNP
+540 MPWSEGIRDNP
-551 KLIIKKKK
+551 KLLIKKKG

>member
-1 MNEEIDYTK
+1 MNVEINYSE

-17 SLLRNQ
+17 SLLKDQ
-23 EKARLDEVEKLNK
+23 EEAHLRKVE
-36 SNQELI
+36 EL
-42 SSNQELNKN
+42 SKN
-51 NQELIY
+51 NQELIH
-57 EIERLSSEKKELQ
+57 ENERLASEKKVLE
-70 EQVKLWKTKY
+70 EQVKRWKAKY
-80 EYQLAKEKKG
+80 EYELAKEKKG

-95 VTKADNA
+95 VTKSDNA
-102 YKTAQ
+102 FRTVE
-107 ERRIYSRK
+107 ERRVYSRK
-115 KIPPTNDPDATKRK
+115 KIPPTNDPDAPKRK
-129 KAQRIYSKEEL
+129 KAQRIYSTEEL

-149 YTNDILPELMAEH
+149 YTNDILPELMSQH
-162 PDWHFERIGEDETYI
+162 PDWHFEKIGEDETFV

-208 SISPIPHSNVGPSLL
+208 SVSPISHSNVGPSLL
-223 ADICTAKFQF
+223 ADLCTAKFQF

-239 YHNWINGCGFEF
+239 YHKWINGCGFEF

-260 MKGAELL
+260 MKAAELL
-267 EGIYNNIESSIR
+267 EGIYAVIENLI
-279 TGNCSCL
+279 GNGKSPYY

-296 EAIGDEREHC
+296 EAIGDNREHC
-306 YVYVINGEPD
+306 YVYVIHGEPD
-316 GHKIRFFK
+316 GHKIRFFR
-324 YTGSRNSDYVKNLL
+324 YTGSRDSDYIKKLL
-338 KDYKGTIVVDGYS
+338 KNYKGTIVVDGYS

-382 DKKKDSVAYGALKLI
+382 KEKKDSVAYEALRLI

-402 NERIIKDKKLDPM
+402 NERRIKAKNLDPV
-415 DVLKERNSKD
+415 DVLEERNKED

-436 VEDTGFVEHSP
+436 VEEIGYAENSP
-447 LGEAMNYYF
+447 LGDAIGYYL

-464 FLSCGDIPLDNNMTE
+464 FLKCGDIPIDNNLTE
-479 RACKMFATNRRGFLF
+479 QTCKMFATNRRGFLF

-511 KTAEANGLY
+511 KTAEENGLY

-525 NYVFSHTHNTSASAL
+525 TYVFSHAHNTSASNL
-540 MPWSDVIRDNP
+540 MPWSEGIRDNP
-551 KLIIKKKK
+551 KLLIKKKG

>member
-1 MNEEIDYTK
+1 MNVEINYSE

-17 SLLRNQ
+17 SLLKDQ
-23 EKARLDEVEKLNK
+23 EEAHLRKVE
-36 SNQELI
+36 EL
-42 SSNQELNKN
+42 SKN
-51 NQELIY
+51 NQELIH
-57 EIERLSSEKKELQ
+57 ENERLASEKKVLE
-70 EQVKLWKTKY
+70 EQVKRWKAKY
-80 EYQLAKEKKG
+80 EYELAKEKKG

-95 VTKADNA
+95 VTKSDNA
-102 YKTAQ
+102 FRTVE
-107 ERRIYSRK
+107 ERRAYSRK
-115 KIPPTNDPDATKRK
+115 KIPPTNDPDAPKRK
-129 KAQRIYSKEEL
+129 KAQRIYSTEEL

-149 YTNDILPELMAEH
+149 YTNDILPELMAQH
-162 PDWHFERIGEDETYI
+162 PDWHFEKIGEDETFV

-208 SISPIPHSNVGPSLL
+208 SVSPISHSNVGPSLL
-223 ADICTAKFQF
+223 ADLCTAKFQF

-239 YHNWINGCGFEF
+239 YHKWINGCGFEF

-260 MKGAELL
+260 MKAAELL
-267 EGIYNNIESSIR
+267 EGIYAVIENLI
-279 TGNCSCL
+279 GNGKSPYY

-296 EAIGDEREHC
+296 EAIGDDREHC
-306 YVYVINGEPD
+306 YVYVIHGEPD
-316 GHKIRFFK
+316 GHKIRFFR
-324 YTGSRNSDYVKNLL
+324 YTGSRDSDYIKKLL
-338 KDYKGTIVVDGYS
+338 KNYKGTIVVDGYS

-382 DKKKDSVAYGALKLI
+382 KEKKDSVAYEALRLI

-402 NERIIKDKKLDPM
+402 NERRIKAKNLDPV
-415 DVLKERNSKD
+415 DVLEERNKED

-436 VEDTGFVEHSP
+436 VEEIGYAENSP
-447 LGEAMNYYF
+447 LGDAIGYYL

-464 FLSCGDIPLDNNMTE
+464 FLKCGDIPIDNNLTE
-479 RACKMFATNRRGFLF
+479 QTCKMFATNRRGFLF

-511 KTAEANGLY
+511 KTAEENGLY

-525 NYVFSHTHNTSASAL
+525 TYVFSHAHNTSASNL
-540 MPWSDVIRDNP
+540 MPWSEGIRDNP
-551 KLIIKKKK
+551 KLLIKKKG

>member
-1 MNEEIDYTK
+1 MNVEINYSE

-17 SLLRNQ
+17 SLLKDQ
-23 EKARLDEVEKLNK
+23 EEAHLRKVE
-36 SNQELI
+36 EL
-42 SSNQELNKN
+42 SKN
-51 NQELIY
+51 NQELIH
-57 EIERLSSEKKELQ
+57 ENERLASEKKDLE
-70 EQVKLWKTKY
+70 EQVKRWKAKY
-80 EYQLAKEKKG
+80 EYELAKEKKG

-95 VTKADNA
+95 VTKSDNA
-102 YKTAQ
+102 FRTVE
-107 ERRIYSRK
+107 ERRTYSRK
-115 KIPPTNDPDATKRK
+115 KIPPTNDPDAPKRK
-129 KAQRIYSKEEL
+129 KAQRIYSTEEL

-149 YTNDILPELMAEH
+149 YTNDILPELMSQH
-162 PDWHFERIGEDETYI
+162 PDWHFEKIGEDETFV

-208 SISPIPHSNVGPSLL
+208 SVSPISHSNVGPSLL
-223 ADICTAKFQF
+223 ADLCTAKFQF

-239 YHNWINGCGFEF
+239 YHKWINRCGFEF

-260 MKGAELL
+260 MKAAELL
-267 EGIYNNIESSIR
+267 EGIYAVIENLI
-279 TGNCSCL
+279 GNGKSPYY

-296 EAIGDEREHC
+296 EAIGDNREHC
-306 YVYVINGEPD
+306 YVYVIHGEPD
-316 GHKIRFFK
+316 GHKIRFFR
-324 YTGSRNSDYVKNLL
+324 YTGSRDSDYIKKLL
-338 KDYKGTIVVDGYS
+338 KNYKGTIVVDGYS

-382 DKKKDSVAYGALKLI
+382 KEKKDSVAYEALRLI

-402 NERIIKDKKLDPM
+402 NERRIKAKNLDPV
-415 DVLKERNSKD
+415 DVLEERNKED

-436 VEDTGFVEHSP
+436 VEEIGYAKNSP
-447 LGEAMNYYF
+447 LGDAIGYYL

-464 FLSCGDIPLDNNMTE
+464 FLKCGDIPIDNNLTE
-479 RACKMFATNRRGFLF
+479 QTCKMFATNRRGFLF

-511 KTAEANGLY
+511 KTAEENGLY

-525 NYVFSHTHNTSASAL
+525 TYVFSHAHNTSASNL
-540 MPWSDVIRDNP
+540 MPWSEGIRDNP
-551 KLIIKKKK
+551 KLLIKKKG

>member
-1 MNEEIDYTK
+1 MNVEINYSE

-17 SLLRNQ
+17 SLLKDQ
-23 EKARLDEVEKLNK
+23 EEAHLRKVE
-36 SNQELI
+36 EL
-42 SSNQELNKN
+42 SKN
-51 NQELIY
+51 NQELIH
-57 EIERLSSEKKELQ
+57 ENERLASEKKVLE
-70 EQVKLWKTKY
+70 EQVKRWKAKY
-80 EYQLAKEKKG
+80 EYELAKEKKG

-95 VTKADNA
+95 VTKSDNA
-102 YKTAQ
+102 FRTVE
-107 ERRIYSRK
+107 ERRAYSRK
-115 KIPPTNDPDATKRK
+115 KIPSTNDPDAPKRK
-129 KAQRIYSKEEL
+129 KAQRIYSTEEL

-149 YTNDILPELMAEH
+149 YTNDILPELMAQH
-162 PDWHFERIGEDETYI
+162 PDWHFEKIGEDETFV

-208 SISPIPHSNVGPSLL
+208 SVSPISHSNVGPSLL
-223 ADICTAKFQF
+223 ADLCTAKFQF

-239 YHNWINGCGFEF
+239 YHKWINGCGFEF

-260 MKGAELL
+260 MKAAELL
-267 EGIYNNIESSIR
+267 EGIYAVIENLI
-279 TGNCSCL
+279 GNGKSPYY

-296 EAIGDEREHC
+296 EAIGDNREHC
-306 YVYVINGEPD
+306 YVYVIHGEPD
-316 GHKIRFFK
+316 GHKIRFFR
-324 YTGSRNSDYVKNLL
+324 YTGSRDSDYIKKLL
-338 KDYKGTIVVDGYS
+338 KNYKGTIVVDGYS

-382 DKKKDSVAYGALKLI
+382 KEKKDSVAYEALRLI

-402 NERIIKDKKLDPM
+402 NERRIKAKNLDPV
-415 DVLKERNSKD
+415 DVLEERNKED

-436 VEDTGFVEHSP
+436 VEEIGYAENSP
-447 LGEAMNYYF
+447 LGDAIGYYL

-464 FLSCGDIPLDNNMTE
+464 FLKCGDIPIDNNLTE
-479 RACKMFATNRRGFLF
+479 QTCKMFATNRRGFLF

-511 KTAEANGLY
+511 KTAEENGLY

-525 NYVFSHTHNTSASAL
+525 TYVFSHAHNTSASKL
-540 MPWSDVIRDNP
+540 MPWSEGIRDNP
-551 KLIIKKKK
+551 KLLIKKKG

>member
-1 MNEEIDYTK
+1 MNVEINYSE

-17 SLLRNQ
+17 SLLKDQ
-23 EKARLDEVEKLNK
+23 EEAHLRKVE
-36 SNQELI
+36 EL
-42 SSNQELNKN
+42 SKN
-51 NQELIY
+51 NQELIH
-57 EIERLSSEKKELQ
+57 ENERLASEKKDLE
-70 EQVKLWKTKY
+70 EQVKRWKAKY
-80 EYQLAKEKKG
+80 EYELAKEKKG

-95 VTKADNA
+95 VTKSDNA
-102 YKTAQ
+102 FRTVE
-107 ERRIYSRK
+107 ERRVYSRK
-115 KIPPTNDPDATKRK
+115 KIPPTNDPDAPKRK
-129 KAQRIYSKEEL
+129 KAQRIYSTEEL

-149 YTNDILPELMAEH
+149 YTNDILPELMAQH
-162 PDWHFERIGEDETYI
+162 PDWHFEKIGEDETFV

-208 SISPIPHSNVGPSLL
+208 SVSPISHSNVGPSLL
-223 ADICTAKFQF
+223 ADLCTAKFQF

-239 YHNWINGCGFEF
+239 YHKWINGCGFEF

-260 MKGAELL
+260 MKAAELL
-267 EGIYNNIESSIR
+267 EGIYAVIENLI
-279 TGNCSCL
+279 GNGKSPYY

-296 EAIGDEREHC
+296 EAIGDNREHC
-306 YVYVINGEPD
+306 YVYVIHGEPD
-316 GHKIRFFK
+316 GHKIRFFR
-324 YTGSRNSDYVKNLL
+324 YTGSRDSDYIKKLL
-338 KDYKGTIVVDGYS
+338 KNYKGTIVVDGYS

-382 DKKKDSVAYGALKLI
+382 KEKKNSVAYEALRLI

-402 NERIIKDKKLDPM
+402 NERRIKAKNLDPV
-415 DVLKERNSKD
+415 DVLEERNKED

-436 VEDTGFVEHSP
+436 VEEIGYAKNSP
-447 LGEAMNYYF
+447 LGDAIGYYL

-464 FLSCGDIPLDNNMTE
+464 FLKCGDIPIDNNLTE
-479 RACKMFATNRRGFLF
+479 QTCKMFATNRRGFLF

-511 KTAEANGLY
+511 KTAEENGLY

-525 NYVFSHTHNTSASAL
+525 TYVFSHAHNTSASNL
-540 MPWSDVIRDNP
+540 MPWSEGIRDNP
-551 KLIIKKKK
+551 KLLIKKKG

>member
-1 MNEEIDYTK
+1 MNVEINYSE

-17 SLLRNQ
+17 SLLKDQ
-23 EKARLDEVEKLNK
+23 EEAHLRKVE
-36 SNQELI
+36 EL
-42 SSNQELNKN
+42 SKN
-51 NQELIY
+51 NQELIH
-57 EIERLSSEKKELQ
+57 ENERLASEKKDLE
-70 EQVKLWKTKY
+70 EQVKRWKAKY
-80 EYQLAKEKKG
+80 EYELAKEKKG

-95 VTKADNA
+95 VTKSDNA
-102 YKTAQ
+102 FRTVE
-107 ERRIYSRK
+107 ERRAYSRK
-115 KIPPTNDPDATKRK
+115 KIPPTNDPDAPKRK
-129 KAQRIYSKEEL
+129 KAQRIYSTEEL

-149 YTNDILPELMAEH
+149 YTNDILPELMSQH
-162 PDWHFERIGEDETYI
+162 PDWHFEKIGEDETFV

-208 SISPIPHSNVGPSLL
+208 SVSPISHSNVGPSLL
-223 ADICTAKFQF
+223 ADLCTAKFQF

-239 YHNWINGCGFEF
+239 YHKWINGCGFEF

-260 MKGAELL
+260 MKAAELL
-267 EGIYNNIESSIR
+267 EGIYAVIENLI
-279 TGNCSCL
+279 GNGKSPYY

-296 EAIGDEREHC
+296 EAIGDNREHC
-306 YVYVINGEPD
+306 YVYVIHGEPD
-316 GHKIRFFK
+316 GHKIRFFR
-324 YTGSRNSDYVKNLL
+324 YTGSRDSDYIKKLL
-338 KDYKGTIVVDGYS
+338 KNYKGTIVVDGYS

-382 DKKKDSVAYGALKLI
+382 KEKKDSVAYEALRLI

-402 NERIIKDKKLDPM
+402 NERRIKAKNLDPV
-415 DVLKERNSKD
+415 DVLEERNKED

-436 VEDTGFVEHSP
+436 VEEIGYAKNSP
-447 LGEAMNYYF
+447 LGDAIGYYL

-464 FLSCGDIPLDNNMTE
+464 FLKCGDIPIDNNLTE
-479 RACKMFATNRRGFLF
+479 QTCKMFATNRRGFLF

-511 KTAEANGLY
+511 KTAEENGLY

-525 NYVFSHTHNTSASAL
+525 TYVFSHAHNTSASNL
-540 MPWSDVIRDNP
+540 MPWSEGIKDNP
-551 KLIIKKKK
+551 KLLIKKKG

>member
-1 MNEEIDYTK
+1 MNVEINYSE

-17 SLLRNQ
+17 SLLKDQ
-23 EKARLDEVEKLNK
+23 EEAHLRKVE
-36 SNQELI
+36 EL
-42 SSNQELNKN
+42 SKN
-51 NQELIY
+51 NQELIH
-57 EIERLSSEKKELQ
+57 ENERLASEKKVLE
-70 EQVKLWKTKY
+70 EQVKRWKAKY
-80 EYQLAKEKKG
+80 EYELAKEKKG

-95 VTKADNA
+95 VTKSDNA
-102 YKTAQ
+102 FRTVE
-107 ERRIYSRK
+107 ERKVYSRK
-115 KIPPTNDPDATKRK
+115 KIPSTNDPDAPKRK
-129 KAQRIYSKEEL
+129 KAQRIYSTEEL

-149 YTNDILPELMAEH
+149 YTNDILPELMAQH
-162 PDWHFERIGEDETYI
+162 PDWHFEKIGEDETFV

-208 SISPIPHSNVGPSLL
+208 SVSPISHSNVGPSLL
-223 ADICTAKFQF
+223 ADLCTAKFQF

-239 YHNWINGCGFEF
+239 YHKWINGCGFEF

-260 MKGAELL
+260 MKAAELL
-267 EGIYNNIESSIR
+267 EGIYAVIENLIG
-279 TGNCSCL
+279 TGKSPYY

-296 EAIGDEREHC
+296 EAIGDNREHC
-306 YVYVINGEPD
+306 YVYVIHGEPD
-316 GHKIRFFK
+316 GHKIRFFR
-324 YTGSRNSDYVKNLL
+324 YTGSRDSDYIKKLL
-338 KDYKGTIVVDGYS
+338 KNYKGTIVVDGYS

-382 DKKKDSVAYGALKLI
+382 KEKKDSVAYEALRLI

-402 NERIIKDKKLDPM
+402 NERRIKAKNLDPV
-415 DVLKERNSKD
+415 DVLEERNKED

-436 VEDTGFVEHSP
+436 VEEIGYAENSP
-447 LGEAMNYYF
+447 LGDAIGYYL

-464 FLSCGDIPLDNNMTE
+464 FLKCGDIPIDNNLTE
-479 RACKMFATNRRGFLF
+479 QTCKMFATNRRGFLF

-511 KTAEANGLY
+511 KTAEENGLY

-525 NYVFSHTHNTSASAL
+525 TYVFSHAHNTSASNL
-540 MPWSDVIRDNP
+540 MPWSEGIRDNP
-551 KLIIKKKK
+551 KLLIKKKG

>member
-1 MNEEIDYTK
+1 MNVEINYSE

-17 SLLRNQ
+17 SLLKDQ
-23 EKARLDEVEKLNK
+23 EEAHLRKVE
-36 SNQELI
+36 EL
-42 SSNQELNKN
+42 SKN
-51 NQELIY
+51 NQELIH
-57 EIERLSSEKKELQ
+57 ENERLASEKKVLE
-70 EQVKLWKTKY
+70 EQVKRWKAKY
-80 EYQLAKEKKG
+80 EYELAKEKKG

-95 VTKADNA
+95 VTKSDNA
-102 YKTAQ
+102 FRTVE
-107 ERRIYSRK
+107 ERRVYSRK
-115 KIPPTNDPDATKRK
+115 KIPPTNDPDTPKRK
-129 KAQRIYSKEEL
+129 KAQRIYSTEEL

-149 YTNDILPELMAEH
+149 YTNDILPELMAQH
-162 PDWHFERIGEDETYI
+162 PDWHFEKIGEDETFV

-208 SISPIPHSNVGPSLL
+208 SVSPISHSNVGPSLL
-223 ADICTAKFQF
+223 ADLCTAKFQF

-239 YHNWINGCGFEF
+239 YHKWINGCGFEF

-260 MKGAELL
+260 MKAAELL
-267 EGIYNNIESSIR
+267 EGIYAVIENLI
-279 TGNCSCL
+279 GNGKSPYY

-296 EAIGDEREHC
+296 EAIGDNREHC
-306 YVYVINGEPD
+306 YVYVIHGEPD
-316 GHKIRFFK
+316 GHKIRFFR
-324 YTGSRNSDYVKNLL
+324 YTGSRDSDYIKKLL
-338 KDYKGTIVVDGYS
+338 KNYKGTIVVDGYS

-382 DKKKDSVAYGALKLI
+382 KEKKDSVAYEALRLI

-402 NERIIKDKKLDPM
+402 NERRIKAKNLDPV
-415 DVLKERNSKD
+415 DVLEERNKED

-436 VEDTGFVEHSP
+436 VEEIGYAENSP
-447 LGEAMNYYF
+447 LGDAIGYYL

-464 FLSCGDIPLDNNMTE
+464 FLKCGDIPIDNNLTE
-479 RACKMFATNRRGFLF
+479 QTCKMFATNRRGFLF

-511 KTAEANGLY
+511 KTAEENGLY

-525 NYVFSHTHNTSASAL
+525 TYVFSHAHNTSASNL
-540 MPWSDVIRDNP
+540 MPWSEGIRDNP
-551 KLIIKKKK
+551 KLLIKKKG

>member
-1 MNEEIDYTK
+1 MNVEINYSE

-17 SLLRNQ
+17 SLLKDQ
-23 EKARLDEVEKLNK
+23 EEAHLRKVE
-36 SNQELI
+36 EL
-42 SSNQELNKN
+42 SKN
-51 NQELIY
+51 NQELIH
-57 EIERLSSEKKELQ
+57 ENERLASEKKVLE
-70 EQVKLWKTKY
+70 EQVKRWKAKY
-80 EYQLAKEKKG
+80 EYELAKEKKG

-95 VTKADNA
+95 VTKSDNA
-102 YKTAQ
+102 FRTVE
-107 ERRIYSRK
+107 ERRAYSRK
-115 KIPPTNDPDATKRK
+115 KIPSTNDPDAPKRK
-129 KAQRIYSKEEL
+129 KAQRIYSTEEL

-149 YTNDILPELMAEH
+149 YTNDILPELMAQH
-162 PDWHFERIGEDETYI
+162 PDWHFEKIGEDETFV

-208 SISPIPHSNVGPSLL
+208 SVSPISHSNVGPSLL
-223 ADICTAKFQF
+223 ADLCTAKFQF

-239 YHNWINGCGFEF
+239 YHKWINGCGFEF

-260 MKGAELL
+260 MKAAELL
-267 EGIYNNIESSIR
+267 EGIYAVIENLI
-279 TGNCSCL
+279 GNGKSPYY

-296 EAIGDEREHC
+296 EAIGDNREHC
-306 YVYVINGEPD
+306 YVYVIHGEPD

-324 YTGSRNSDYVKNLL
+324 YTGSRDSDYIKKLL
-338 KDYKGTIVVDGYS
+338 KNYKGTIVVDGYS

-382 DKKKDSVAYGALKLI
+382 KEKKDSVAYEALRLI

-402 NERIIKDKKLDPM
+402 NERRIKAKNLDPV
-415 DVLKERNSKD
+415 DVLEERNKED

-436 VEDTGFVEHSP
+436 VEEIGYAENSP
-447 LGEAMNYYF
+447 LGDAIGYYL

-464 FLSCGDIPLDNNMTE
+464 FLKCGDIPIDNNLTE
-479 RACKMFATNRRGFLF
+479 QTCKMFATNRRGFLF

-511 KTAEANGLY
+511 KTAEENGLY

-525 NYVFSHTHNTSASAL
+525 TYVFSHAHNTSASNL
-540 MPWSDVIRDNP
+540 MPWSEGIRDNP
-551 KLIIKKKK
+551 KLLIKKKG

>member
-1 MNEEIDYTK
+1 MNVEINYSE

-17 SLLRNQ
+17 SLLKDQ
-23 EKARLDEVEKLNK
+23 EEAHLRKVE
-36 SNQELI
+36 EL
-42 SSNQELNKN
+42 SKN
-51 NQELIY
+51 NQELIH
-57 EIERLSSEKKELQ
+57 ENERLASEKKDLE
-70 EQVKLWKTKY
+70 EQVKRWKAKY
-80 EYQLAKEKKG
+80 EYELAKEKKG

-95 VTKADNA
+95 VTKSDNA
-102 YKTAQ
+102 FRTVE
-107 ERRIYSRK
+107 ERRVYSRK
-115 KIPPTNDPDATKRK
+115 KIPPTNDPDAPKRK
-129 KAQRIYSKEEL
+129 KAQRIYSTEEL

-149 YTNDILPELMAEH
+149 YTNDILPELMAQH
-162 PDWHFERIGEDETYI
+162 PDWHFEKIGEDETFV

-208 SISPIPHSNVGPSLL
+208 SVSPISHSNVGPSLL
-223 ADICTAKFQF
+223 ADLCTAKFQF

-239 YHNWINGCGFEF
+239 YHKWINGCGFEF

-260 MKGAELL
+260 MKAAELL
-267 EGIYNNIESSIR
+267 EGIYAVIENLI
-279 TGNCSCL
+279 GNGKSPYY

-296 EAIGDEREHC
+296 EAIGDNREHC
-306 YVYVINGEPD
+306 YVYVIHGEPD
-316 GHKIRFFK
+316 GHKIRFFR
-324 YTGSRNSDYVKNLL
+324 YTGSRDSDYIKKLL
-338 KDYKGTIVVDGYS
+338 KNYKGTIVVDGYS

-382 DKKKDSVAYGALKLI
+382 KEKKNSVAYEALRLI

-402 NERIIKDKKLDPM
+402 NERRIKAKNLDPV
-415 DVLKERNSKD
+415 DVLEERNKED

-436 VEDTGFVEHSP
+436 VEEIGYAENSP
-447 LGEAMNYYF
+447 LGDAIGYYL

-464 FLSCGDIPLDNNMTE
+464 FLKCGDIPIDNNLTE
-479 RACKMFATNRRGFLF
+479 QTCKMFATNRRGFLF

-501 RAASILTTVI
+501 RAASILTTII
-511 KTAEANGLY
+511 KTAEENGLY

-525 NYVFSHTHNTSASAL
+525 TYVFSHAHNTSASNL
-540 MPWSDVIRDNP
+540 MPWSEGIRDNP
-551 KLIIKKKK
+551 KLLIKKKE

>member
-1 MNEEIDYTK
+1 MNVEINYSE

-17 SLLRNQ
+17 SLLKDQ
-23 EKARLDEVEKLNK
+23 EEAHLRKVE
-36 SNQELI
+36 EL
-42 SSNQELNKN
+42 SKN
-51 NQELIY
+51 NQELIH
-57 EIERLSSEKKELQ
+57 ENERLASEKKDLE
-70 EQVKLWKTKY
+70 EQVKRWKAKY
-80 EYQLAKEKKG
+80 EYELAKEKKG

-95 VTKADNA
+95 VTKSDNA
-102 YKTAQ
+102 FRTVE
-107 ERRIYSRK
+107 ERRAYSRK
-115 KIPPTNDPDATKRK
+115 KIPPTNDPDAPKRK
-129 KAQRIYSKEEL
+129 KAQRIYSTEEL

-149 YTNDILPELMAEH
+149 YTNDILPELMSQH
-162 PDWHFERIGEDETYI
+162 PDWHFEKIGEDETFL

-208 SISPIPHSNVGPSLL
+208 SVSPISHSSVGPSLL
-223 ADICTAKFQF
+223 ADLCTAKFQF

-239 YHNWINGCGFEF
+239 YHKWINGCGFEF

-260 MKGAELL
+260 MKAAELL
-267 EGIYNNIESSIR
+267 EGIYAVIENLI
-279 TGNCSCL
+279 GNGKSPYY

-296 EAIGDEREHC
+296 EAIGDNREHC
-306 YVYVINGEPD
+306 YVYVIHGEPD
-316 GHKIRFFK
+316 GHKIRFFR
-324 YTGSRNSDYVKNLL
+324 YTGSRDSDYIKKLL
-338 KDYKGTIVVDGYS
+338 KNYKGTIVVDGYS

-382 DKKKDSVAYGALKLI
+382 KEKKDSVAYEALRLI

-402 NERIIKDKKLDPM
+402 NERRIKAKNLDPV
-415 DVLKERNSKD
+415 DVLEERNKED

-436 VEDTGFVEHSP
+436 VEEIGYAENSP
-447 LGEAMNYYF
+447 LGDAIGYYL

-464 FLSCGDIPLDNNMTE
+464 FLKCGDIPIDNNLTE
-479 RACKMFATNRRGFLF
+479 QTCKMFATNRRGFLF

-501 RAASILTTVI
+501 RAASILTSII
-511 KTAEANGLY
+511 KTAEENGLY

-525 NYVFSHTHNTSASAL
+525 TYVFSHAHNTSASNL
-540 MPWSDVIRDNP
+540 MPWSEGIRDNP
-551 KLIIKKKK
+551 KLLIKKKG

>member
-1 MNEEIDYTK
+1 MNVEINYSE

-17 SLLRNQ
+17 SLLKDQ
-23 EKARLDEVEKLNK
+23 EEAHLRKVE
-36 SNQELI
+36 EL
-42 SSNQELNKN
+42 SKN
-51 NQELIY
+51 NQELIH
-57 EIERLSSEKKELQ
+57 ENERLASEKKVLE
-70 EQVKLWKTKY
+70 EQVKRWKAKY
-80 EYQLAKEKKG
+80 EYELAKEKKG

-95 VTKADNA
+95 VTKSDNA
-102 YKTAQ
+102 FRTVE
-107 ERRIYSRK
+107 ERRVYSRK
-115 KIPPTNDPDATKRK
+115 KIPPTNDPDAPKRK
-129 KAQRIYSKEEL
+129 KAQRIYSTEEL

-149 YTNDILPELMAEH
+149 YTNDILPELMAQH
-162 PDWHFERIGEDETYI
+162 PDWHFEKIGEDETFV

-208 SISPIPHSNVGPSLL
+208 SVSPISHSNVGPSLL
-223 ADICTAKFQF
+223 ADLCTAKFQF

-239 YHNWINGCGFEF
+239 YHKWINGCGFEF

-260 MKGAELL
+260 MKAAELL
-267 EGIYNNIESSIR
+267 EGIYAVIENLI
-279 TGNCSCL
+279 GNGKSPYY

-296 EAIGDEREHC
+296 EAIGDNREHC
-306 YVYVINGEPD
+306 YVYVIHGEPD
-316 GHKIRFFK
+316 GHKIRFFR
-324 YTGSRNSDYVKNLL
+324 YTGSRDSDYIKKLL
-338 KDYKGTIVVDGYS
+338 KNYKGTIVVDGYS

-382 DKKKDSVAYGALKLI
+382 KEKKDSVAYEALRLI

-402 NERIIKDKKLDPM
+402 NERRIKAKNLDPV
-415 DVLKERNSKD
+415 DVLEERNKED
-425 YLADVDAFRKY
+425 YLVDVDAFRKY
-436 VEDTGFVEHSP
+436 VEEIGYAENSP
-447 LGEAMNYYF
+447 LGDAIGYYL

-464 FLSCGDIPLDNNMTE
+464 FLKCGDIPIDNNLTE
-479 RACKMFATNRRGFLF
+479 QTCKMFATNRRGFLF

-511 KTAEANGLY
+511 KTAEENGLY

-525 NYVFSHTHNTSASAL
+525 TYVFSHAHNTSASNL
-540 MPWSDVIRDNP
+540 MPWSEGIRDNP
-551 KLIIKKKK
+551 KLLIKKKG

>member
-1 MNEEIDYTK
+1 MNVEINYSE

-17 SLLRNQ
+17 SLLKDQ
-23 EKARLDEVEKLNK
+23 EEAHLRKVE
-36 SNQELI
+36 EL
-42 SSNQELNKN
+42 SKN
-51 NQELIY
+51 NQELIH
-57 EIERLSSEKKELQ
+57 ENERLASEKKDLE
-70 EQVKLWKTKY
+70 EQVKRWKAKY
-80 EYQLAKEKKG
+80 EYELAKEKKG

-95 VTKADNA
+95 VTKSDNA
-102 YKTAQ
+102 FRTVE
-107 ERRIYSRK
+107 ERRAYSRK
-115 KIPPTNDPDATKRK
+115 KIPPTNDPDAPKRK
-129 KAQRIYSKEEL
+129 KAQRIYSTEEL

-149 YTNDILPELMAEH
+149 YTNDILPELMAQH
-162 PDWHFERIGEDETYI
+162 PDWHFEKIGEDETFV

-208 SISPIPHSNVGPSLL
+208 SVSPISHSNVGPSLL
-223 ADICTAKFQF
+223 ADLCTAKFQF

-239 YHNWINGCGFEF
+239 YHKWINGCGFEF

-260 MKGAELL
+260 MKAAELL
-267 EGIYNNIESSIR
+267 EGIYAVIENLI
-279 TGNCSCL
+279 GNGKSPYY

-296 EAIGDEREHC
+296 EAIGDNREHC
-306 YVYVINGEPD
+306 YVYVIHGEPD
-316 GHKIRFFK
+316 GHKIRFFR
-324 YTGSRNSDYVKNLL
+324 YTGSRDSDYIKKLL
-338 KDYKGTIVVDGYS
+338 KNYKGTIVVDGYS

-382 DKKKDSVAYGALKLI
+382 KEKKDSVAYEALRLI

-402 NERIIKDKKLDPM
+402 NERRIKAKNLDPV
-415 DVLKERNSKD
+415 DVLEERNKED

-436 VEDTGFVEHSP
+436 VEEIGYAKNSP
-447 LGEAMNYYF
+447 LGDAIGYYL

-464 FLSCGDIPLDNNMTE
+464 FLKCGDIPIDNNLTE
-479 RACKMFATNRRGFLF
+479 QTCKMFATNRRGFLF

-511 KTAEANGLY
+511 KTAEENGLY

-525 NYVFSHTHNTSASAL
+525 TYVFSHAHNTSASNL
-540 MPWSDVIRDNP
+540 MPWSEGIRDNP
-551 KLIIKKKK
+551 KLLIKKKG

>member
-1 MNEEIDYTK
+1 MNVEINYSE

-17 SLLRNQ
+17 SLLKDQ
-23 EKARLDEVEKLNK
+23 EEAHLRKVE
-36 SNQELI
+36 EL
-42 SSNQELNKN
+42 SKN
-51 NQELIY
+51 NQELIH
-57 EIERLSSEKKELQ
+57 ENERLASEKKVLE
-70 EQVKLWKTKY
+70 EQVKRWKAKY
-80 EYQLAKEKKG
+80 EYELAKEKKG

-95 VTKADNA
+95 VTKSDNA
-102 YKTAQ
+102 FRTVE
-107 ERRIYSRK
+107 ERRAYSRK
-115 KIPPTNDPDATKRK
+115 KIPPTNDPDAPKRK
-129 KAQRIYSKEEL
+129 KAQRIYSTEEL

-149 YTNDILPELMAEH
+149 YTNDILPELMAQH
-162 PDWHFERIGEDETYI
+162 PDWHFEKIGEDETFV

-208 SISPIPHSNVGPSLL
+208 SVSPISHSNVGPSLL
-223 ADICTAKFQF
+223 ADLCTAKFQF

-239 YHNWINGCGFEF
+239 YHKWINGCGFEF

-260 MKGAELL
+260 MKAAELL
-267 EGIYNNIESSIR
+267 EGIYTVIENLI
-279 TGNCSCL
+279 GNGKSPYY

-296 EAIGDEREHC
+296 EAIGDDREHC
-306 YVYVINGEPD
+306 YVYVIHGEPD
-316 GHKIRFFK
+316 GHKIRFFR
-324 YTGSRNSDYVKNLL
+324 YTGSRDSDYIKKLL
-338 KDYKGTIVVDGYS
+338 KNYKGTIVVDGYS

-382 DKKKDSVAYGALKLI
+382 KEKKDSVAYEALRLI

-402 NERIIKDKKLDPM
+402 NERRIKAKNLDPV
-415 DVLKERNSKD
+415 DVLEERNKED

-436 VEDTGFVEHSP
+436 VEEIGYAENSP
-447 LGEAMNYYF
+447 LGDAIGYYL

-464 FLSCGDIPLDNNMTE
+464 FLKCGDIPIDNNLTE
-479 RACKMFATNRRGFLF
+479 QTCKMFATNRRGFLF

-511 KTAEANGLY
+511 KTAEENGLY

-525 NYVFSHTHNTSASAL
+525 TYVFSHAHNTSASKL
-540 MPWSDVIRDNP
+540 MPWSEGIRDNP
-551 KLIIKKKK
+551 KLLIKKKG

>member
-1 MNEEIDYTK
+1 MNVEINYSE

-17 SLLRNQ
+17 SLLKDQ
-23 EKARLDEVEKLNK
+23 EDAHLRKVE
-36 SNQELI
+36 EL
-42 SSNQELNKN
+42 SKN
-51 NQELIY
+51 NQELIH
-57 EIERLSSEKKELQ
+57 ENERLASEKKDLE
-70 EQVKLWKTKY
+70 EQVKRWKAKY
-80 EYQLAKEKKG
+80 EYELAKEKKG

-95 VTKADNA
+95 VTKSDNA
-102 YKTAQ
+102 FRTVE
-107 ERRIYSRK
+107 ERKVYSRK
-115 KIPPTNDPDATKRK
+115 KIPPTNDPDAPKRK
-129 KAQRIYSKEEL
+129 KAQRIYSTEEL

-149 YTNDILPELMAEH
+149 YTNDILPELMAQH
-162 PDWHFERIGEDETYI
+162 PDWHFEKIGEDETFV
-177 LERVKAHIVV
+177 LERVKAHVVV

-208 SISPIPHSNVGPSLL
+208 SVSPISHSNVGPSLL
-223 ADICTAKFQF
+223 ADLCTAKFQF

-239 YHNWINGCGFEF
+239 YHKWINGCGFEF

-260 MKGAELL
+260 MKAAELL
-267 EGIYNNIESSIR
+267 EGIYAVIENLI
-279 TGNCSCL
+279 GNGKSPYY

-296 EAIGDEREHC
+296 EAIGDNREHC
-306 YVYVINGEPD
+306 YVYVIHGEPD
-316 GHKIRFFK
+316 GHKIRFFR
-324 YTGSRNSDYVKNLL
+324 YTGSRDSDYIKKLL
-338 KDYKGTIVVDGYS
+338 KNYKGTIVVDGYS

-382 DKKKDSVAYGALKLI
+382 KEKKDSVAYEALRLI

-402 NERIIKDKKLDPM
+402 NERRIKAKNLDPV
-415 DVLKERNSKD
+415 DVLEERNKED

-436 VEDTGFVEHSP
+436 VEEIGYAENSP
-447 LGEAMNYYF
+447 LGDAIGYYL

-464 FLSCGDIPLDNNMTE
+464 FLKCGDIPIDNNLTE
-479 RACKMFATNRRGFLF
+479 QTCKMFATNRRGFLF

-511 KTAEANGLY
+511 KTAEENGLY

-525 NYVFSHTHNTSASAL
+525 TYVFSHAHNTSASNL
-540 MPWSDVIRDNP
+540 MPWSEGIRDNP
-551 KLIIKKKK
+551 KLLIKKKG

>member
-1 MNEEIDYTK
+1 MNVEINYSE

-17 SLLRNQ
+17 SLLKDQ
-23 EKARLDEVEKLNK
+23 EEAHLRKVE
-36 SNQELI
+36 EL
-42 SSNQELNKN
+42 SKN
-51 NQELIY
+51 NQELIH
-57 EIERLSSEKKELQ
+57 ENERLASEKKVLE
-70 EQVKLWKTKY
+70 EQVKRWKAKY
-80 EYQLAKEKKG
+80 EYELAKEKKG

-95 VTKADNA
+95 VTKSDNA
-102 YKTAQ
+102 FRAAE
-107 ERRIYSRK
+107 ERRVYSRK
-115 KIPPTNDPDATKRK
+115 KIPPTNDPDAPKRK
-129 KAQRIYSKEEL
+129 KAQRIYSTEEL

-149 YTNDILPELMAEH
+149 YTNDILPELMAQH
-162 PDWHFERIGEDETYI
+162 PDWHFEKIGEDETFV

-208 SISPIPHSNVGPSLL
+208 SVSPISHSNVGPSLL
-223 ADICTAKFQF
+223 ADLCTAKFQF

-239 YHNWINGCGFEF
+239 YHKWINGCGFEF

-260 MKGAELL
+260 MKAAELL
-267 EGIYNNIESSIR
+267 EGIYAVIENLI
-279 TGNCSCL
+279 GNGKSPYY

-296 EAIGDEREHC
+296 EAIGDNREHC
-306 YVYVINGEPD
+306 YVYVIHGEPD
-316 GHKIRFFK
+316 GHKIRFFR
-324 YTGSRNSDYVKNLL
+324 YTGSRDSDYIKKLL
-338 KDYKGTIVVDGYS
+338 KNYKGTIVVDGYS

-382 DKKKDSVAYGALKLI
+382 KEKKDSVAYEALRLI

-402 NERIIKDKKLDPM
+402 NERRIKAKNLDPV
-415 DVLKERNSKD
+415 DVLEERNKED

-436 VEDTGFVEHSP
+436 VEEIGYAENSP
-447 LGEAMNYYF
+447 LGDAIGYYL

-464 FLSCGDIPLDNNMTE
+464 FLKCGDIPIDNNLTE
-479 RACKMFATNRRGFLF
+479 QTCKMFATNRRGFLF

-511 KTAEANGLY
+511 KTAEENGLY

-525 NYVFSHTHNTSASAL
+525 TYVFSHAHNTSASNL
-540 MPWSDVIRDNP
+540 MPWSEGIRDNP
-551 KLIIKKKK
+551 KLLIKKKG

>member
-1 MNEEIDYTK
+1 MNVEINYSE

-17 SLLRNQ
+17 SLLKDQ
-23 EKARLDEVEKLNK
+23 EEAHLRKVE
-36 SNQELI
+36 EL
-42 SSNQELNKN
+42 SKN
-51 NQELIY
+51 NQELIH
-57 EIERLSSEKKELQ
+57 ENERLASEKKVLE
-70 EQVKLWKTKY
+70 EQVKRWKAKY
-80 EYQLAKEKKG
+80 EYELAKEKKG

-95 VTKADNA
+95 VTKSDNA
-102 YKTAQ
+102 FRTAE
-107 ERRIYSRK
+107 ERRAYSRK
-115 KIPPTNDPDATKRK
+115 KIPSTNDPDAPKRK
-129 KAQRIYSKEEL
+129 KAQRIYSTEEL

-149 YTNDILPELMAEH
+149 YTNDILPELMAQH
-162 PDWHFERIGEDETYI
+162 PDWHFEKIGEDETFV

-208 SISPIPHSNVGPSLL
+208 SVSPISHSNVGPSLL
-223 ADICTAKFQF
+223 ADLCTAKFQF

-239 YHNWINGCGFEF
+239 YHKWINGCGFEF

-260 MKGAELL
+260 MKAAELL
-267 EGIYNNIESSIR
+267 EGIYAVIENLI
-279 TGNCSCL
+279 GNGKSPYY

-296 EAIGDEREHC
+296 EAIGDNREHC
-306 YVYVINGEPD
+306 YVYVIHGEPD
-316 GHKIRFFK
+316 GHKIRFFR
-324 YTGSRNSDYVKNLL
+324 YTGSRDSDYIKKLL
-338 KDYKGTIVVDGYS
+338 KNYKGTIVVDGYS

-382 DKKKDSVAYGALKLI
+382 KEKKDSVAYEALRLI

-402 NERIIKDKKLDPM
+402 NERRIKAKNLDPV
-415 DVLKERNSKD
+415 DVLEERNKED

-436 VEDTGFVEHSP
+436 VEEIGYAENSP
-447 LGEAMNYYF
+447 LGDAIGYYL

-464 FLSCGDIPLDNNMTE
+464 FLKCGDIPIDNNLTE
-479 RACKMFATNRRGFLF
+479 QTCKMFATNRRGFLF

-511 KTAEANGLY
+511 KTAEENGLY

-525 NYVFSHTHNTSASAL
+525 TYVFSHAHNTSASKL
-540 MPWSDVIRDNP
+540 MPWSEGIRDNP
-551 KLIIKKKK
+551 KLLIKKKG

>member
-1 MNEEIDYTK
+1 MNVEINYSE

-17 SLLRNQ
+17 SLLKDQ
-23 EKARLDEVEKLNK
+23 EEAHLRKVE
-36 SNQELI
+36 EL
-42 SSNQELNKN
+42 SKN
-51 NQELIY
+51 NQELIH
-57 EIERLSSEKKELQ
+57 ENERLASEKKVLE
-70 EQVKLWKTKY
+70 EQVKRWKAKY
-80 EYQLAKEKKG
+80 EYELAKEKKG

-95 VTKADNA
+95 VTKSDNA
-102 YKTAQ
+102 FRTVE
-107 ERRIYSRK
+107 ERRVYSRK
-115 KIPPTNDPDATKRK
+115 KIPPTNDPDAPKRK
-129 KAQRIYSKEEL
+129 KAQRIYSTEEL

-149 YTNDILPELMAEH
+149 YTNDILPELMAQH
-162 PDWHFERIGEDETYI
+162 PDWHFEKIGEDETFV

-208 SISPIPHSNVGPSLL
+208 SVSPISHSNVGPSLL
-223 ADICTAKFQF
+223 ADLCTAKFQF

-239 YHNWINGCGFEF
+239 YHKWINGCGFEF

-260 MKGAELL
+260 MKAAELL
-267 EGIYNNIESSIR
+267 EGIYAVIENLI
-279 TGNCSCL
+279 GNGKSPYY

-296 EAIGDEREHC
+296 EAIGDDREHC
-306 YVYVINGEPD
+306 YVYVIHGEPD
-316 GHKIRFFK
+316 GHKIRFFR
-324 YTGSRNSDYVKNLL
+324 YTGSRDSDYIKKLL
-338 KDYKGTIVVDGYS
+338 KNYKGTIVVDGYS

-382 DKKKDSVAYGALKLI
+382 KEKKDSVAYEALRLI

-402 NERIIKDKKLDPM
+402 NERRIKAKNLDPV
-415 DVLKERNSKD
+415 DVLEERNKEE

-436 VEDTGFVEHSP
+436 VEEIGYAENSP
-447 LGEAMNYYF
+447 LGDAIGYYL

-464 FLSCGDIPLDNNMTE
+464 FLKCGDIPIDNNLTE
-479 RACKMFATNRRGFLF
+479 QTCKMFATNRRGFLF

-511 KTAEANGLY
+511 KTAEENGLY

-525 NYVFSHTHNTSASAL
+525 TYVFSHAHNTSASKL
-540 MPWSDVIRDNP
+540 MPWSEGIKDNP
-551 KLIIKKKK
+551 KLLIKKKG

>member
-1 MNEEIDYTK
+1 MNVEINYSE

-17 SLLRNQ
+17 SLLKDQ
-23 EKARLDEVEKLNK
+23 EEAHLRKVE
-36 SNQELI
+36 EL
-42 SSNQELNKN
+42 SKN
-51 NQELIY
+51 NQELIH
-57 EIERLSSEKKELQ
+57 ENERLASEKKVLE
-70 EQVKLWKTKY
+70 EQVKRWKAKY
-80 EYQLAKEKKG
+80 EYELAKEKKG

-95 VTKADNA
+95 VTKSDNA
-102 YKTAQ
+102 FRTVE
-107 ERRIYSRK
+107 ERRVYSRK
-115 KIPPTNDPDATKRK
+115 KIPSTNDPDAPKRK
-129 KAQRIYSKEEL
+129 KAQRIYSTEEL

-149 YTNDILPELMAEH
+149 YTNDILPELMAQH
-162 PDWHFERIGEDETYI
+162 PDWHFEKIGEDETFV

-208 SISPIPHSNVGPSLL
+208 SVSPISHSNVGPSLL
-223 ADICTAKFQF
+223 ADLCTAKFQF

-239 YHNWINGCGFEF
+239 YHKWINGCGFEF

-260 MKGAELL
+260 MKAAELL
-267 EGIYNNIESSIR
+267 EGIYAVIENLI
-279 TGNCSCL
+279 GNGKSPYY

-296 EAIGDEREHC
+296 EAIGDDREHC
-306 YVYVINGEPD
+306 YVYVIHGEPD
-316 GHKIRFFK
+316 GHKIRFFR
-324 YTGSRNSDYVKNLL
+324 YTGSRDSDYIKKLL
-338 KDYKGTIVVDGYS
+338 KNYKGTIVVDGYS

-382 DKKKDSVAYGALKLI
+382 KEKKDSVAYEALRLI

-402 NERIIKDKKLDPM
+402 NERRIKAKNLDPV
-415 DVLKERNSKD
+415 DVLEERNKED

-436 VEDTGFVEHSP
+436 VEEIGYAENSP
-447 LGEAMNYYF
+447 LGDAIGYYL

-464 FLSCGDIPLDNNMTE
+464 FLKCGDIPIDNNLTE
-479 RACKMFATNRRGFLF
+479 QTCKMFATNRRGFLF

-511 KTAEANGLY
+511 KTAEENGLY

-525 NYVFSHTHNTSASAL
+525 TYVFSHAHNTSASNL
-540 MPWSDVIRDNP
+540 MPWSEGIRDNP
-551 KLIIKKKK
+551 KLLIKKKG

>member
-1 MNEEIDYTK
+1 MNVEINYSE
-10 LSKEELI
+10 LSNEELI
-17 SLLRNQ
+17 SLLKDQ
-23 EKARLDEVEKLNK
+23 EEAHLRKVE
-36 SNQELI
+36 EL
-42 SSNQELNKN
+42 SKN
-51 NQELIY
+51 NQELIH
-57 EIERLSSEKKELQ
+57 EIERLASEKKDLE
-70 EQVKLWKTKY
+70 EQVKRWKAKY
-80 EYQLAKEKKG
+80 EYELAKEKKG

-95 VTKADNA
+95 VTKSDNA
-102 YKTAQ
+102 FRTVE
-107 ERRIYSRK
+107 ERRAYSRK
-115 KIPPTNDPDATKRK
+115 KIPPTNDPDAPKRK
-129 KAQRIYSKEEL
+129 KAQRIYSTEEL

-149 YTNDILPELMAEH
+149 YTNDILPELMAQH
-162 PDWHFERIGEDETYI
+162 PDWHFEKIGEDETFV

-208 SISPIPHSNVGPSLL
+208 SVSPISHSNVGPSLL
-223 ADICTAKFQF
+223 ADLCTAKFQF

-239 YHNWINGCGFEF
+239 YHKWINGCGFEF

-260 MKGAELL
+260 MKAAELL
-267 EGIYNNIESSIR
+267 EGIYAVIENLI
-279 TGNCSCL
+279 GNGKSPYY

-296 EAIGDEREHC
+296 EAIGDNREHC
-306 YVYVINGEPD
+306 YVYVIHGEPD
-316 GHKIRFFK
+316 GHKIRFFR
-324 YTGSRNSDYVKNLL
+324 YTGSRDSDYIKKLL
-338 KDYKGTIVVDGYS
+338 KNYKGTIVVDGYS

-382 DKKKDSVAYGALKLI
+382 KEKKDSVAYEALRLI

-402 NERIIKDKKLDPM
+402 NERRIKAKNLDPV
-415 DVLKERNSKD
+415 DVLEERNKED

-436 VEDTGFVEHSP
+436 VEEIGYAKNSP
-447 LGEAMNYYF
+447 LGDAIGYYL

-464 FLSCGDIPLDNNMTE
+464 FLKCGDIPIDNNLTE
-479 RACKMFATNRRGFLF
+479 QTCKMFATNRRGFLF

-511 KTAEANGLY
+511 KTAEENGLY

-525 NYVFSHTHNTSASAL
+525 TYVFSHAHNTSASNL
-540 MPWSDVIRDNP
+540 MPWSEGIRDNP
-551 KLIIKKKK
+551 KLLIKKKG